1 MFARYSNIKAGKFQA
16 TEAEKMSDTYSEEE
30 FENLNDVA
38 KVLGTI
44 GISIQEGN
52 DFRGIQEVFDE
63 LIAKWEDLNETQK
76 NAIATALAGTRQRE
90 ALYTALENSTRI
102 TDLMTISMNS
112 LGTAEEKMAA
122 YSDSVEASQKR
133 VTAAFE
139 EWVLKMN
146 GSPVLK
152 WFNDQLAFT
161 IENIDALAI
170 SLGAIFTVSQWKQLV
185 SLGASGLEKLGE
197 KFMNLGSMNFFSQG
211 GEKVNIAQGLKNYA
225 EELNL
230 KFATNSIDELNK
242 KFISLGKGMDDT
254 TLSIVKQGQAA
265 LMQASAGK
273 KLLQMD
279 EGKAWL
285 AGKTYTQ
292 DEANLILDKLE
303 YQVKEQNH
311 QATQEEIALR
321 KLLTTELDKET
332 KQRLAKN
339 AQAPSATS
347 KIVSGIGSLVGAGLG
362 LSAGQ
367 FWGNKIGGDAG
378 SVYGGMLGTIGGG
391 VVGSKA
397 ISSIGKIAGA
407 AKAAGGLGALTKS
420 VIAGG
425 AGIGG
430 PIAWAVGGAV
440 LAGTAVWSW
449 VKSAQEKAK
458 QEAIKAATEAAAE
471 IEEQYKSAISSTSDV
486 QRYDELAKGVDTLG
500 RNVSLTD
507 EEYQEFLDTSNSLAD
522 VFPELVVRT
531 DEFGNKLLGTNDK
544 VGTITDSIKTLTLE
558 MQKSYNSSLLNTDLF
573 EDELSKAQDAQEEY
587 NKTLEKQGRYS
598 TSISKDTLYN
608 YRKSRGEP
616 TYLEKGNPEY
626 YFEVGKA
633 ASANGSL
640 LDTIL
645 QFESSDLEKEVA
657 KKLFKEGI
665 AYESIG
671 NNVLAYSKDQEEEVS
686 KIVNTII
693 SDGQEA
699 SEGIVT
705 SAKNALDEVKNSL
718 NSLVSSQLQASLGEE
733 NWNALTEEQQEGITA
748 IAENISLFDKNGE
761 RKSLETYRQE
771 LRDLANNL
779 QEILLENPLLFDV
792 VYAEDSSMTISE
804 MEKARQD
811 LFAALVSLF
820 PENAS
825 VEDMNKI
832 LIPFGFEFDENTEIP
847 SIEEWLAGE
856 EGKEVAESSAEEQ
869 TKAYSEYLRK
879 LVSDQ
884 KDFRKLLGDK
894 GINIDVGSISV
905 ENAKYAYE
913 NFSEEVIKSIDS
925 IEDFQK
931 ALLNYKFTDDDLSYL
946 ISEYERLNALSRD
959 STQETQ
965 FRQVTE
971 YVKNY
976 AQALGIVSDNID
988 EIIEKTKLVSDM
1000 SIIGTTSKSIDEIE
1014 EQFTDYKEIYDYFTG
1029 ENFDGKNISS
1039 EIYQKLMNNEKLASF
1054 AISKDTNGL
1063 ISYLEQLLVSEDTY
1077 LKSSIEGQ
1085 IASSNELTNTL
1096 LKNNQEYVRSIK
1108 EAYDFDY
1115 DAFVNL
1121 NDAKEVILKAQSGD
1135 LAGAWQT
1142 SVEKIQASF
1151 NNGIITL
1158 DEYNEKLEALKNSFF
1173 ELTGLKNI
1181 ATLEEWKKGN
1191 KNTIAN
1197 MSDEDILTSY
1207 SNYVNQVF
1215 SQISDTVVSE
1225 AMTKASQA
1233 LIGITNLLD
1242 ESGYGLTSQDQQGQI
1257 DTLEKAVEE
1266 YDKLYSLYGKLKD
1279 EDQPKEFKDA
1289 KKAVETYAKA
1299 IANLEGN
1306 FDDILPKIREYI
1318 DIMGNDETS
1327 LSDVQNTYQD
1337 FQDIL
1342 DYLNSS
1348 DFDGE
1353 TLSVDIAEKILNYDS
1368 LKNFVA
1374 SGDFSGLQS
1383 ALTSMLDGADDVLS
1397 EKFNDMLFMDQQLSD
1412 EILENNSTLV
1422 GNLATQYGID
1432 LNAFSS
1438 LTIAKE
1444 TIAFALNGD
1453 MISAWATMNSQLQS
1467 LYDSDQ
1473 ITFEEY
1479 MSKKTANLAAFKS
1492 MFGVETYDE
1501 YAAAHPYI
1509 SPDKMQASY
1518 EAHVKWTQT
1527 EGTREALIA
1536 AQNTIKEL
1544 QGTTISSGISSN
1556 SGGGSSSTM
1565 EDILNARKALINK
1578 EYEAMLVYDE
1588 TTGKATHTKYFEKMK
1603 EVLNDQLE
1611 YYNSLLK
1618 TAQTESERLDTLQKI
1633 QNVQVELANLNDEE
1647 LQDELNL
1654 AQTKEASL
1662 SAQIDIQNQLIE
1674 AADTEEERIQRQ
1686 KELND
1691 LIKQEYELRVS
1702 INDFQ
1707 MSLLERQAN
1716 RVNPDSPL
1724 YEDLINEQIKESQNN
1739 TDLALEQID
1748 RVREKLV
1755 KQYMSEKNPDGS
1767 FKYNIDEV
1775 RELVENSEEMQAL
1788 YQTYLDNIDK
1798 ATELVLEYASA
1809 RLDRIDARINELEQT
1824 KPKEWTSIEQI
1835 IEYSDKNLDL
1845 LRGKIPILQEA
1856 LSHSAEM
1863 TNEQIQSYVD
1873 QLNDVYAAIKEAE
1886 IQKQQDIID
1895 YHDNVYDALT
1905 WQIQEYI
1912 DQIEK
1917 QKQIVEDYYDDEIDK
1932 INKVNDAKER
1942 TIELEKLQDELL
1954 NNRKNKARVWRE
1966 GIGWT
1971 YEEDRNKVKEAQQN
1985 LDDFM
1990 TQDKVNDLNN
2000 AKEQELADLDE
2011 RIENWN
2017 KYLEAIQDAHDAY
2030 EDSTKEHLLF
2040 ELLHVQTQEELYEK
2054 LHDDMQ
2060 NYIFTYDQNLDAYK
2074 NSLGEYGDLNTEYTG
2089 IFNDFLDSYK
2099 EALRKFDELTQSFN
2113 DVVNSDDFLNG
2124 DRNTNDLPEID
2135 NGIYDD
2141 ALSEREAREK
2151 LAEYSKL
2158 YFEARNRGDWQGM
2171 KHWNDTAND
2180 LRREMGWYDEIFV
2193 ASDAIEAFKNGRT
2206 LQAVNGK
2213 APEGARPGDRIVTE
2227 GGTYLIIGKKADGT
2241 WESVKLD
2248 TTSSSS
2254 GGSRNPLDPIETSYK
2269 GYANGL
2275 EEGPVTTTGLAM
2287 LHGTPLRPEYVL
2299 NHDQAWN
2306 LLHNFSTLKIP
2317 EFNKTNTTN
2326 QTNYNISGDII
2337 LNDVKDPQDFWK
2349 KLMQATSNR
2358 FNVTK
2363 RGR

>member
-38 KVLGTI
+38 KVLGAV

-52 DFRGIQEVFDE
+52 DFKGIQEVFDE
-63 LIAKWEDLNETQK
+63 IIAKWEDLNEVQR
-76 NAIATALAGTRQRE
+76 NGIATALAGTRQRE

-152 WFNDQLAFT
+152 WFNDQLAFA
-161 IENIDALAI
+161 IENADALAI
-170 SLGAIFTVSQWKQLV
+170 SLGAIFAASQWKQLV
-185 SLGASGLEKLGE
+185 SLGGSGLEKLGE
-197 KFMNLGSMNFFSQG
+197 KFMNLGLMNFFSQG

-265 LMQASAGK
+265 LMSSNSMNSLKNSAS
-273 KLLQMD
+273 LLYWV
-279 EGKAWL
+279 E
-285 AGKTYTQ
+285 Q
-292 DEANLILDKLE
+292 DSISQEL
-303 YQVKEQNH
+303 QN
-311 QATQEEIALR
+311 QIIEELGIKGTQEEIAVR
-321 KLLTTELDKET
+321 KLLTQQLDKET
-332 KQRLAKN
+332 KQRIAN
-339 AQAPSATS
+339 NINSPSATS
-347 KIVSGIGSLVGAGLG
+347 KIASGIGSLVGAGLG

-367 FWGNKIGGDAG
+367 FFGNKIGGDTG

-391 VVGSKA
+391 IVGSKA

-407 AKAAGGLGALTKS
+407 AKAAGGLGALTRS

-430 PIAWAVGGAV
+430 PIAWAVGGAA
-440 LAGTAVWSW
+440 LAGAAVWSW

-507 EEYQEFLDTSNSLAD
+507 DEYQEFLDTSNALAK
-522 VFPELVVRT
+522 VFPDLVVRT

-573 EDELSKAQDAQEEY
+573 GDELSKAQDAQEEY
-587 NKTLEKQGRYS
+587 NKTLEKQGKYN
-598 TSISKDTLYN
+598 TLISKDTLYN
-608 YRKSRGEP
+608 YRKSRGEA
-616 TYLEKGNPEY
+616 TYLEKGNPED

-671 NNVLAYSKDQEEEVS
+671 NNVLAYSKDQEEKVS
-686 KIVNTII
+686 EIVNTIV

-811 LFAALVSLF
+811 LLAALVSLF

-825 VEDMNKI
+825 LEDMNKI
-832 LIPFGFEFDENTEIP
+832 LIPFGFEFDEGANILSQED
-847 SIEEWLAGE
+847 WLAGE
-856 EGKEVAESSAEEQ
+856 DGKEFAKSSAEEQ
-869 TKAYSEYLRK
+869 ARAYSEYLRK

-894 GINIDVGSISV
+894 GINFDIGSISV

-913 NFSEEVIKSIDS
+913 NFSEEVIKSIDF

-931 ALLNYKFTDDDLSYL
+931 ALLDYKFTDDDLSYL
-946 ISEYERLNALSRD
+946 ISEYERLNTLSRD

-965 FRQVTE
+965 FRQVSE
-971 YVKNY
+971 YVRAY
-976 AQALGIVSDNID
+976 AQALGIASDNLD
-988 EIIEKTKLVSDM
+988 EIIKKAKLMPDM
-1000 SIIGTTSKSIDEIE
+1000 SIIGTSNKTVDEVQQ
-1014 EQFTDYKEIYDYFTG
+1014 QFETYQEIYDY
-1029 ENFDGKNISS
+1029 
-1039 EIYQKLMNNEKLASF
+1039 LMNDYTEGQGLDANIYEKMMNDEQLAKF
-1054 AISKDTNGL
+1054 VVGKDMTGAV
-1063 ISYLEQLLVSEDTY
+1063 SYLEQVLQTEDIQ
-1077 LKSSIEGQ
+1077 LKSTFEGK
-1085 IASSNELTNTL
+1085 IAASNELTKTL
-1096 LKNNQEYVRSIK
+1096 IANNQKYVDNLK
-1108 EAYDFDY
+1108 ETYKWDLEAFGNVNDSK
-1115 DAFVNL
+1115 DA
-1121 NDAKEVILKAQSGD
+1121 ALKIQSGD
-1135 LAGAWQT
+1135 FAGAWT
-1142 SVEKIQASF
+1142 ASVDKIKASF
-1151 NNGIITL
+1151 DNGIISV
-1158 DEYNEKLEALKNSFF
+1158 DEYNQKLQELRMIFFSLLGIDPGGILSFETWKIDNDKLATDNTEETLNEYSQYVSNFFKNVSNETANQAMATMGPVLAAITTLLDNSGMTLAEEKGPENLKEALEQYD
-1173 ELTGLKNI
+1173 ELYK
-1181 ATLEEWKKGN
+1181 
-1191 KNTIAN
+1191 
-1197 MSDEDILTSY
+1197 
-1207 SNYVNQVF
+1207 
-1215 SQISDTVVSE
+1215 
-1225 AMTKASQA
+1225 
-1233 LIGITNLLD
+1233 
-1242 ESGYGLTSQDQQGQI
+1242 
-1257 DTLEKAVEE
+1257 
-1266 YDKLYSLYGKLKD
+1266 LYGKLDKTK
-1279 EDQPKEFKDA
+1279 QPEKF
-1289 KKAVETYAKA
+1289 KKAERAVINYTNA
-1299 IANLEGN
+1299 ITGLNDEIENA
-1306 FDDILPKIREYI
+1306 LPKARELADTLGNPDATVI
-1318 DIMGNDETS
+1318 DVENKYKD
-1327 LSDVQNTYQD
+1327 YQE
-1337 FQDIL
+1337 IL
-1342 DYLNSS
+1342 DYFNSGEFNGKLNTEMA
-1348 DFDGE
+1348 DK
-1353 TLSVDIAEKILNYDS
+1353 IASYDQ
-1368 LKNFVA
+1368 LLPFA
-1374 SGDFSGLQS
+1374 ALGDFEGLKTYLSEALKGASEEATKVFKNTIDQS
-1383 ALTSMLDGADDVLS
+1383 ASASKIVMDNNANVLKELK
-1397 EKFNDMLFMDQQLSD
+1397 EKYGFDAQAY
-1412 EILENNSTLV
+1412 STLAEAKIAANNRLSYTMINQWLTINS
-1422 GNLATQYGID
+1422 NLAKAYANDKITFDKYIAGKAESLGA
-1432 LNAFSS
+1432 LNA
-1438 LTIAKE
+1438 
-1444 TIAFALNGD
+1444 ALGSN
-1453 MISAWATMNSQLQS
+1453 ILP
-1467 LYDSDQ
+1467 
-1473 ITFEEY
+1473 
-1479 MSKKTANLAAFKS
+1479 
-1492 MFGVETYDE
+1492 YDE
-1501 YAAAHPYI
+1501 WVHQIPGSGALSKEQLLNAY
-1509 SPDKMQASY
+1509 DKY
-1518 EAHVKWTQT
+1518 
-1527 EGTREALIA
+1527 
-1536 AQNTIKEL
+1536 QNSVVDYYIKENAEHMFDNL
-1544 QGTTISSGISSN
+1544 DYGSPIEIGGSSSGGS
-1556 SGGGSSSTM
+1556 GGSSSTM

-1588 TTGKATHTKYFEKMK
+1588 ATGKATHTKYFEKMK

-1739 TDLALEQID
+1739 VDLALEQID

-1917 QKQIVEDYYDDEIDK
+1917 QKQVVEDYYDDEIDK

-1954 NNRKNKARVWRE
+1954 NNRKNKVRVWRE
-1966 GIGWT
+1966 GIGFV

-2000 AKEQELADLDE
+2000 AKDQELADLDE

-2089 IFNDFLDSYK
+2089 IFDDFLDGYK

-2124 DRNTNDLPEID
+2124 DRNPGTLPGGGED
-2135 NGIYDD
+2135 IYED
-2141 ALSEREAREK
+2141 AMSEREAREK

-2158 YFEARNRGDWQGM
+2158 FFEARNRGDWQGM

-2227 GGTYLIIGKKADGT
+2227 GGTYLIIGQKADGT

-2248 TTSSSS
+2248 TTSTSTGS
-2254 GGSRNPLDPIETSYK
+2254 GSRNPLDPIETSYK

-2306 LLHNFSTLKIP
+2306 LLHNFSTLKVP

-2326 QTNYNISGDII
+2326 QTNNNFSGDII

>member
-52 DFRGIQEVFDE
+52 DFKEFQEVFDE
-63 LIAKWEDLNETQK
+63 IIAKWEDLNEVQR
-76 NAIATALAGTRQRE
+76 NGIATALAGTRQRE

-122 YSDSVEASQKR
+122 YSDSVEASQKG

-170 SLGAIFTVSQWKQLV
+170 SLGAIFAASQWKQLV
-185 SLGASGLEKLGE
+185 SLGGSGLEKLGE

-265 LMQASAGK
+265 LMSSNSMNSLKNSAS
-273 KLLQMD
+273 LLYWV
-279 EGKAWL
+279 E
-285 AGKTYTQ
+285 Q
-292 DEANLILDKLE
+292 DSISQEL
-303 YQVKEQNH
+303 QN
-311 QATQEEIALR
+311 QIIEELGIKGTQEEIAVR
-321 KLLTTELDKET
+321 KLLTQQLDKET
-332 KQRLAKN
+332 KQRIAN
-339 AQAPSATS
+339 NINSPSAVS
-347 KIVSGIGSLVGAGLG
+347 KIASGIGSLIGAGLG

-367 FWGNKIGGDAG
+367 FFGNKIGGDTG

-397 ISSIGKIAGA
+397 VASIGAI
-407 AKAAGGLGALTKS
+407 KAAGGLSALASTGGISALIGPVGWLVAGAALIGTTIFSWIKS
-420 VIAGG
+420 N
-425 AGIGG
+425 
-430 PIAWAVGGAV
+430 
-440 LAGTAVWSW
+440 
-449 VKSAQEKAK
+449 QEKIK
-458 QEAIKAATEAAAE
+458 QEAIKEATETAAE
-471 IEEQYKSAISSTSDV
+471 IEEQYKSALTSTSDV

-507 EEYQEFLDTSNSLAD
+507 DEYQEFLDTSNALAE
-522 VFPELVVRT
+522 VFPDLVVRT

-544 VGTITDSIKTLTLE
+544 VGTITDSVNELTLAMQRSYNASLINKDLMGSTLE
-558 MQKSYNSSLLNTDLF
+558 EAQKSMEDSEKKIQEYKNNIQKALSVDLSSQDIKATNVYDLMGDQFENLSNSLYQEGQIAINIGDENLVDSLRNKLLD
-573 EDELSKAQDAQEEY
+573 QGIIEY
-587 NKTLEKQGRYS
+587 NNRLGEFTDYLYVSVDDAEKALEIVKDFFSTELDVNKQEQLIAEEQRKINSQKKVMEPYYS
-598 TSISKDTLYN
+598 ALAQQ
-608 YRKSRGEP
+608 
-616 TYLEKGNPEY
+616 
-626 YFEVGKA
+626 EVGEDVWN
-633 ASANGSL
+633 S
-640 LDTIL
+640 
-645 QFESSDLEKEVA
+645 
-657 KKLFKEGI
+657 
-665 AYESIG
+665 
-671 NNVLAYSKDQEEEVS
+671 YS
-686 KIVNTII
+686 
-693 SDGQEA
+693 
-699 SEGIVT
+699 
-705 SAKNALDEVKNSL
+705 
-718 NSLVSSQLQASLGEE
+718 
-733 NWNALTEEQQEGITA
+733 EEQQQALSSIISTIDLFNENGTKKSIDEYQNDIREMVFSVQQI
-748 IAENISLFDKNGE
+748 IAENPLVFDIIYSNNDSKTLKEVKDARDDLLLTLLSMLPNGA
-761 RKSLETYRQE
+761 SI
-771 LRDLANNL
+771 D
-779 QEILLENPLLFDV
+779 EING
-792 VYAEDSSMTISE
+792 
-804 MEKARQD
+804 
-811 LFAALVSLF
+811 
-820 PENAS
+820 
-825 VEDMNKI
+825 I
-832 LIPFGFEFDENTEIP
+832 LIPFGFEYQEDGNIIDTQDYDRLLQERGLSENVVKQLDNVD
-847 SIEEWLAGE
+847 IEAL
-856 EGKEVAESSAEEQ
+856 
-869 TKAYSEYLRK
+869 
-879 LVSDQ
+879 
-884 KDFRKLLGDK
+884 
-894 GINIDVGSISV
+894 
-905 ENAKYAYE
+905 KYAYE
-913 NFSEEVIKSIDS
+913 EIDTEVLKTIKDIDELYDIINSDKVNQDNLDFFVSEIERLQNLGVDLFPDEKKDLTSNERYMKSLVKQVEKYRDALKASDENFEDLLDKAKQMSGTSLIGTNNLSVEDIQGQYQDYQDFINYFSGEEFNGETIDAE
-925 IEDFQK
+925 IYGK
-931 ALLNYKFTDDDLSYL
+931 LM
-946 ISEYERLNALSRD
+946 EYEDLLPYIMEKNVEGLLEELNSFIETGNQRVKD
-959 STQETQ
+959 S
-965 FRQVTE
+965 
-971 YVKNY
+971 
-976 AQALGIVSDNID
+976 
-988 EIIEKTKLVSDM
+988 
-1000 SIIGTTSKSIDEIE
+1000 
-1014 EQFTDYKEIYDYFTG
+1014 
-1029 ENFDGKNISS
+1029 FD
-1039 EIYQKLMNNEKLASF
+1039 
-1054 AISKDTNGL
+1054 
-1063 ISYLEQLLVSEDTY
+1063 
-1077 LKSSIEGQ
+1077 GQ
-1085 IASSNELTNTL
+1085 IAES
-1096 LKNNQEYVRSIK
+1096 
-1108 EAYDFDY
+1108 
-1115 DAFVNL
+1115 
-1121 NDAKEVILKAQSGD
+1121 
-1135 LAGAWQT
+1135 
-1142 SVEKIQASF
+1142 
-1151 NNGIITL
+1151 
-1158 DEYNEKLEALKNSFF
+1158 EKL
-1173 ELTGLKNI
+1173 T
-1181 ATLEEWKKGN
+1181 
-1191 KNTIAN
+1191 
-1197 MSDEDILTSY
+1197 
-1207 SNYVNQVF
+1207 
-1215 SQISDTVVSE
+1215 
-1225 AMTKASQA
+1225 
-1233 LIGITNLLD
+1233 
-1242 ESGYGLTSQDQQGQI
+1242 
-1257 DTLEKAVEE
+1257 
-1266 YDKLYSLYGKLKD
+1266 
-1279 EDQPKEFKDA
+1279 
-1289 KKAVETYAKA
+1289 A
-1299 IANLEGN
+1299 I
-1306 FDDILPKIREYI
+1306 F
-1318 DIMGNDETS
+1318 
-1327 LSDVQNTYQD
+1327 
-1337 FQDIL
+1337 
-1342 DYLNSS
+1342 
-1348 DFDGE
+1348 
-1353 TLSVDIAEKILNYDS
+1353 
-1368 LKNFVA
+1368 
-1374 SGDFSGLQS
+1374 
-1383 ALTSMLDGADDVLS
+1383 
-1397 EKFNDMLFMDQQLSD
+1397 
-1412 EILENNSTLV
+1412 LENNAEWV
-1422 GNLATQYGID
+1422 NDFQEKYGID
-1432 LNAFSS
+1432 LTNFTTLNQSKDVINS
-1438 LTIAKE
+1438 LGVGNIASAWEIWKNNMISIYGEDYTNFAGYQAKKSAMLGTIAGMYGRMTQEEWEAKGTE
-1444 TIAFALNGD
+1444 TGKLHG
-1453 MISAWATMNSQLQS
+1453 WSQEQKDAA
-1467 LYDSDQ
+1467 YEAYVTQDP
-1473 ITFEEY
+1473 TF
-1479 MSKKTANLAAFKS
+1479 
-1492 MFGVETYDE
+1492 DE
-1501 YAAAHPYI
+1501 KVTAAAN
-1509 SPDKMQASY
+1509 S
-1518 EAHVKWTQT
+1518 
-1527 EGTREALIA
+1527 L
-1536 AQNTIKEL
+1536 KEL
-1544 QGTTISSGISSN
+1544 EEINKKLEEQGYLSSNVGGAASSGG
-1556 SGGGSSSTM
+1556 GGGSSETL

-1588 TTGKATHTKYFEKMK
+1588 ATGKATHTKYFEKM
-1603 EVLNDQLE
+1603 ENVLNAQLE

-1618 TAQTESERLDTLQKI
+1618 TSQTESERLDTLQKI
-1633 QNVQVELANLNDEE
+1633 QEIEVELANLNDEE

-1662 SAQIDIQNQLIE
+1662 SAQIDIQNKLIE

-1724 YEDLINEQIKESQNN
+1724 YKDLINEQIKESQNN
-1739 TDLALEQID
+1739 VDLALEQID

-1917 QKQIVEDYYDDEIDK
+1917 QKQVVEDYYDDEIDK

-1942 TIELEKLQDELL
+1942 TIELEKLQDEIL
-1954 NNRKNKARVWRE
+1954 NNRKNKVRVWRE
-1966 GIGWT
+1966 GIGFV

-2000 AKEQELADLDE
+2000 AKDQELADLDE

-2089 IFNDFLDSYK
+2089 IFDDFLDGYK

-2124 DRNTNDLPEID
+2124 DRNPGTLPGGGED
-2135 NGIYDD
+2135 IYED
-2141 ALSEREAREK
+2141 AMSEREAREK

-2158 YFEARNRGDWQGM
+2158 FFEARNRGDWQGM

-2227 GGTYLIIGKKADGT
+2227 GGTYLIIGQKADGT

-2248 TTSSSS
+2248 TTSTSTGS
-2254 GGSRNPLDPIETSYK
+2254 GSRNPLDPIETSYK

-2326 QTNYNISGDII
+2326 QTNNNFSGDII

>member
-1 MFARYSNIKAGKFQA
+1 
-16 TEAEKMSDTYSEEE
+16 
-30 FENLNDVA
+30 
-38 KVLGTI
+38 
-44 GISIQEGN
+44 
-52 DFRGIQEVFDE
+52 
-63 LIAKWEDLNETQK
+63 
-76 NAIATALAGTRQRE
+76 
-90 ALYTALENSTRI
+90 
-102 TDLMTISMNS
+102 
-112 LGTAEEKMAA
+112 MAA

-152 WFNDQLAFT
+152 WFNDQLAFA

-170 SLGAIFTVSQWKQLV
+170 SLGAVFALSQKNKIG
-185 SLGASGLEKLGE
+185 SLGLEVLEKLNE
-197 KFMNLGSMNFFSQG
+197 KIFDLGSLNFFSDKPKESG
-211 GEKVNIAQGLKNYA
+211 IKERFDNYVQEYGIDKA
-225 EELNL
+225 SKAIDKFNEELKLSGNALSDNTL
-230 KFATNSIDELNK
+230 KI
-242 KFISLGKGMDDT
+242 I
-254 TLSIVKQGQAA
+254 KQGQAILIQTNATEKLAENTNWLDWLQGKELDNAEQNNILQA
-265 LMQASAGK
+265 LGIKIAEEGQQKSLEELAMRELLSETLDEEIRQRIQNNAQLAQQARANIAG
-273 KLLQMD
+273 
-279 EGKAWL
+279 GIGATVGGISGGL
-285 AGKTYTQ
+285 AGGY
-292 DEANLILDKLE
+292 
-303 YQVKEQNH
+303 
-311 QATQEEIALR
+311 
-321 KLLTTELDKET
+321 
-332 KQRLAKN
+332 
-339 AQAPSATS
+339 
-347 KIVSGIGSLVGAGLG
+347 
-362 LSAGQ
+362 
-367 FWGNKIGGDAG
+367 WGNKIGG
-378 SVYGGMLGTIGGG
+378 STIGTIGG
-391 VVGSKA
+391 VAGSFL
-397 ISSIGKIAGA
+397 GGA
-407 AKAAGGLGALTKS
+407 AAKWGATAL
-420 VIAGG
+420 AGG
-425 AGIGG
+425 ALSGAALIG
-430 PIAWAVGGAV
+430 PIAAIAIPILAALGA
-440 LAGTAVWSW
+440 GIFTWI
-449 VKSAQEKAK
+449 EETK
-458 QEAIKAATEAAAE
+458 QKAIKEATEAAAE
-471 IEEQYKSAISSTSDV
+471 IENQYKSAISSTSDV

-507 EEYQEFLDTSNSLAD
+507 DEYKKFLDTSNSLAE

-531 DEFGNKLLGTNDK
+531 DEFGNRLLGTNDK

-587 NKTLEKQGRYS
+587 DKVVKEQEKFYS
-598 TSISKDTLYN
+598 SVSSPISLYN
-608 YRKSRGEP
+608 YRKNQGQTEFNGMEP
-616 TYLEKGNPEY
+616 NNYQEIMDSMAINRVLSFGTKDLRDEIWKELSLAGIQTESLGDTDLGYL
-626 YFEVGKA
+626 
-633 ASANGSL
+633 
-640 LDTIL
+640 
-645 QFESSDLEKEVA
+645 
-657 KKLFKEGI
+657 
-665 AYESIG
+665 
-671 NNVLAYSKDQEEEVS
+671 KDQEKEILE
-686 KIVNTII
+686 II
-693 SDGQEA
+693 DTVVKDGEEA

-748 IAENISLFDKNGE
+748 IAENISLFDENGKRKN
-761 RKSLETYRQE
+761 LETYRQE

-811 LFAALVSLF
+811 LFAALVSIF

-832 LIPFGFEFDENTEIP
+832 LIPFGFEFNGDVDVLNKEN
-847 SIEEWLAGE
+847 WLSDI
-856 EGKEVAESSAEEQ
+856 GKDFANKTVEEQ
-869 TKAYSEYLRK
+869 NKAYAEYLEDLVYDAQDYRK
-879 LVSDQ
+879 RLSE
-884 KDFRKLLGDK
+884 K
-894 GINIDVGSISV
+894 GINIDVGSLRV

-913 NFSEEVIKSIDS
+913 NFSETVIESINTV
-925 IEDFQK
+925 EDFQK
-931 ALLNYKFTDDDLSYL
+931 ALLDYKFTDDDLSYL

-965 FRQVTE
+965 FRQVSE
-971 YVKNY
+971 YVRAY
-976 AQALGIVSDNID
+976 AQALGIASDNLD
-988 EIIEKTKLVSDM
+988 EIIEKAKLVPDM
-1000 SIIGTTSKSIDEIE
+1000 SIIGTTSKSMDEIE

-1039 EIYQKLMNNEKLASF
+1039 EIYQKLMNNEKLANF

-1151 NNGIITL
+1151 DNGIITL
-1158 DEYNEKLEALKNSFF
+1158 DEYNQKLEALKNSFF

-1215 SQISDTVVSE
+1215 SQISDTVISE

-1318 DIMGNDETS
+1318 DIMGDDEKS

-1374 SGDFSGLQS
+1374 SGDFSGLQD

-1397 EKFNDMLFMDQQLSD
+1397 EKFNNMLFMDQQLSE

-1422 GNLATQYGID
+1422 GDLATQYGID
-1432 LNAFSS
+1432 LNVFSS

-1444 TIAFALNGD
+1444 TIALALNGN
-1453 MISAWATMNSQLQS
+1453 MISAWTTMNSQLQS

-1501 YAAAHPYI
+1501 YAAAHSYI

-1518 EAHVKWTQT
+1518 EAYVKWTQT

-1536 AQNTIKEL
+1536 AQNTIKEM

-1556 SGGGSSSTM
+1556 SGGGGSSSTM

-1588 TTGKATHTKYFEKMK
+1588 ATGKATHTKYFEKMK

-1633 QNVQVELANLNDEE
+1633 QEVQVELANLNDEE

-1739 TDLALEQID
+1739 VDLALEQID

-1775 RELVENSEEMQAL
+1775 RELVENSEEMQVL

-1917 QKQIVEDYYDDEIDK
+1917 QKQVVEDYYDDEIDK

-1954 NNRKNKARVWRE
+1954 NNRKNKVRVWRE
-1966 GIGWT
+1966 GIGFV

-2074 NSLGEYGDLNTEYTG
+2074 NSLGEYGSLNTEYTG
-2089 IFNDFLDSYK
+2089 IFDDFLDGYK

-2124 DRNTNDLPEID
+2124 DRDPGKLPE
-2135 NGIYDD
+2135 GGDD
-2141 ALSEREAREK
+2141 VYEDAMSEREAREK
-2151 LAEYSKL
+2151 IAEYSKL

-2171 KHWNDTAND
+2171 QHWNDAAND
-2180 LRREMGWYDEIFV
+2180 LRREMGWDDEI
-2193 ASDAIEAFKNGRT
+2193 AEATNDINLFKNGRT
-2206 LQAVNGK
+2206 LHSVNGK
-2213 APEGARPGDRIVTE
+2213 APADARIGDRIVTN
-2227 GGTYLIIGKKADGT
+2227 GGTFLIIGKKSDGT
-2241 WESVKLD
+2241 WESVKLESNYS
-2248 TTSSSS
+2248 SSSS
-2254 GGSRNPLDPIETSYK
+2254 GNRIPDDPLK
-2269 GYANGL
+2269 GYAKGI

-2326 QTNYNISGDII
+2326 QTNYNISGDIV

>member
-265 LMQASAGK
+265 LMSSNSMNSLKNSAS
-273 KLLQMD
+273 LLYWV
-279 EGKAWL
+279 E
-285 AGKTYTQ
+285 Q
-292 DEANLILDKLE
+292 DSISQEL
-303 YQVKEQNH
+303 QN
-311 QATQEEIALR
+311 QIIEELGIKGTQEEIAVR
-321 KLLTTELDKET
+321 KLLTQQLDKET
-332 KQRLAKN
+332 KQRIAN
-339 AQAPSATS
+339 NINSPSATS
-347 KIVSGIGSLVGAGLG
+347 KIASGIGSLVGAGLG
-362 LSAGQ
+362 LSVGQ

-391 VVGSKA
+391 IIGSKA
-397 ISSIGKIAGA
+397 
-407 AKAAGGLGALTKS
+407 LGALT
-420 VIAGG
+420 G
-425 AGIGG
+425 GG
-430 PIAWAVGGAV
+430 PWGWIAAGVA
-440 LAGTAVWSW
+440 LAGTAVFSW
-449 VKSAQEKAK
+449 IKSNQEKIK
-458 QEAIKAATEAAAE
+458 QEAIKEATETAAE
-471 IEEQYKSAISSTSDV
+471 IEEQYKSAMSSTSNV

-507 EEYQEFLDTSNSLAD
+507 DEYQEFLDTSNALAE
-522 VFPELVVRT
+522 VFPDLVVRT

-544 VGTITDSIKTLTLE
+544 VGTITDSVNELTLAMQRSYNASLINKDLMGSTLE
-558 MQKSYNSSLLNTDLF
+558 EAQKSIEDSEKKIQEYKNNIQKALSVDLSSQDIKATNVYDLMGDQFENLSNSLYQEGQIAINIGDENLVDSLRNKLLDQGIMEYDNRLGEFTDYLYVSVDDAEKASEIVKDF
-573 EDELSKAQDAQEEY
+573 FSTELDVNKQEQLIAEEQRKINSQKKTMEPYYSALAQQ
-587 NKTLEKQGRYS
+587 
-598 TSISKDTLYN
+598 
-608 YRKSRGEP
+608 
-616 TYLEKGNPEY
+616 
-626 YFEVGKA
+626 EVGEDVWN
-633 ASANGSL
+633 S
-640 LDTIL
+640 
-645 QFESSDLEKEVA
+645 
-657 KKLFKEGI
+657 
-665 AYESIG
+665 
-671 NNVLAYSKDQEEEVS
+671 YS
-686 KIVNTII
+686 
-693 SDGQEA
+693 
-699 SEGIVT
+699 
-705 SAKNALDEVKNSL
+705 
-718 NSLVSSQLQASLGEE
+718 
-733 NWNALTEEQQEGITA
+733 EEQQQALSSIISTIDLFNENGTKKSIDEYQNDIREMVFSVQQI
-748 IAENISLFDKNGE
+748 IAENPLVFDIIYSDNDSKTLKEVKDARDKLLLTLLSMLPNGA
-761 RKSLETYRQE
+761 SI
-771 LRDLANNL
+771 D
-779 QEILLENPLLFDV
+779 EING
-792 VYAEDSSMTISE
+792 
-804 MEKARQD
+804 
-811 LFAALVSLF
+811 
-820 PENAS
+820 
-825 VEDMNKI
+825 I
-832 LIPFGFEFDENTEIP
+832 LIPFGFEYQED
-847 SIEEWLAGE
+847 
-856 EGKEVAESSAEEQ
+856 
-869 TKAYSEYLRK
+869 
-879 LVSDQ
+879 
-884 KDFRKLLGDK
+884 
-894 GINIDVGSISV
+894 GSIIDTQDYDRLLQERGLSENVVKQLGNVDV
-905 ENAKYAYE
+905 ETLKYAYE
-913 NFSEEVIKSIDS
+913 EIDTEVLKTIKDIDEFYDIVNSNKVNQDNLDFFVSEIERLQNLGVDLFPDEKKDLTSNEKYMKLLVKQVEKYRDVLKASDENFEDLLDKAKQMSGTSLIGTNNLSVEDIQGQYQDYQDFINYFSGEEFNGETIDAE
-925 IEDFQK
+925 IYGK
-931 ALLNYKFTDDDLSYL
+931 LM
-946 ISEYERLNALSRD
+946 EYEDLLPYIMEKNVEGLLEELNSFIETGNQRVKD
-959 STQETQ
+959 S
-965 FRQVTE
+965 
-971 YVKNY
+971 
-976 AQALGIVSDNID
+976 
-988 EIIEKTKLVSDM
+988 
-1000 SIIGTTSKSIDEIE
+1000 
-1014 EQFTDYKEIYDYFTG
+1014 
-1029 ENFDGKNISS
+1029 FD
-1039 EIYQKLMNNEKLASF
+1039 
-1054 AISKDTNGL
+1054 
-1063 ISYLEQLLVSEDTY
+1063 
-1077 LKSSIEGQ
+1077 GQ
-1085 IASSNELTNTL
+1085 IAESENLT
-1096 LKNNQEYVRSIK
+1096 
-1108 EAYDFDY
+1108 
-1115 DAFVNL
+1115 
-1121 NDAKEVILKAQSGD
+1121 
-1135 LAGAWQT
+1135 
-1142 SVEKIQASF
+1142 
-1151 NNGIITL
+1151 
-1158 DEYNEKLEALKNSFF
+1158 
-1173 ELTGLKNI
+1173 
-1181 ATLEEWKKGN
+1181 
-1191 KNTIAN
+1191 
-1197 MSDEDILTSY
+1197 
-1207 SNYVNQVF
+1207 
-1215 SQISDTVVSE
+1215 
-1225 AMTKASQA
+1225 
-1233 LIGITNLLD
+1233 
-1242 ESGYGLTSQDQQGQI
+1242 
-1257 DTLEKAVEE
+1257 
-1266 YDKLYSLYGKLKD
+1266 
-1279 EDQPKEFKDA
+1279 
-1289 KKAVETYAKA
+1289 A
-1299 IANLEGN
+1299 I
-1306 FDDILPKIREYI
+1306 F
-1318 DIMGNDETS
+1318 
-1327 LSDVQNTYQD
+1327 
-1337 FQDIL
+1337 
-1342 DYLNSS
+1342 
-1348 DFDGE
+1348 
-1353 TLSVDIAEKILNYDS
+1353 
-1368 LKNFVA
+1368 
-1374 SGDFSGLQS
+1374 
-1383 ALTSMLDGADDVLS
+1383 
-1397 EKFNDMLFMDQQLSD
+1397 
-1412 EILENNSTLV
+1412 LENNAEWV
-1422 GNLATQYGID
+1422 NDFQEKYGID
-1432 LNAFSS
+1432 LTNFTTLNQSKDVINS
-1438 LTIAKE
+1438 LGVGNIASAWEIWKNNMISIYGEDYTNFAGYQAKKSAMLGTIAGMYGRMTQEEWEAKGTE
-1444 TIAFALNGD
+1444 TGKLHG
-1453 MISAWATMNSQLQS
+1453 WSQEQKDAA
-1467 LYDSDQ
+1467 YEAYVTQDP
-1473 ITFEEY
+1473 TF
-1479 MSKKTANLAAFKS
+1479 
-1492 MFGVETYDE
+1492 DE
-1501 YAAAHPYI
+1501 KVTAAAN
-1509 SPDKMQASY
+1509 S
-1518 EAHVKWTQT
+1518 
-1527 EGTREALIA
+1527 L
-1536 AQNTIKEL
+1536 KEL
-1544 QGTTISSGISSN
+1544 EEINKKLEEQGYLSSNVGGAASSGG
-1556 SGGGSSSTM
+1556 GGGSSSTM

-1588 TTGKATHTKYFEKMK
+1588 ATGKATHTKYFEKM
-1603 EVLNDQLE
+1603 ENVLNAQLE

-1618 TAQTESERLDTLQKI
+1618 TSQTESERLDTLQKI
-1633 QNVQVELANLNDEE
+1633 QEIEVELANLNDEE

-1724 YEDLINEQIKESQNN
+1724 YEDLINEQIKESQDN
-1739 TDLALEQID
+1739 TNLALEQID
-1748 RVREKLV
+1748 RVRERLV

-1863 TNEQIQSYVD
+1863 TNEQIQNYVD

-1942 TIELEKLQDELL
+1942 TIELEKLQDEILRA
-1954 NNRKNKARVWRE
+1954 RKDKARVWRE
-1966 GIGWT
+1966 GIGFV
-1971 YEEDRNKVKEAQQN
+1971 YEEDRNKVKEAEQN

-2000 AKEQELADLDE
+2000 AKDQELADLDE

-2089 IFNDFLDSYK
+2089 IFDDFLDSYK

-2124 DRNTNDLPEID
+2124 DRNPGTLPGGGED
-2135 NGIYDD
+2135 IYED
-2141 ALSEREAREK
+2141 AMSEREAREK

-2227 GGTYLIIGKKADGT
+2227 GGTFLIIGQKADGT

-2248 TTSSSS
+2248 TTSTSTGS
-2254 GGSRNPLDPIETSYK
+2254 GSRNPLDPIETSYK

>member
-1 MFARYSNIKAGKFQA
+1 M
-16 TEAEKMSDTYSEEE
+16 
-30 FENLNDVA
+30 
-38 KVLGTI
+38 
-44 GISIQEGN
+44 
-52 DFRGIQEVFDE
+52 
-63 LIAKWEDLNETQK
+63 
-76 NAIATALAGTRQRE
+76 TRQRE

-152 WFNDQLAFT
+152 TFNNLLATT

-170 SLGAIFTVSQWKQLV
+170 GLGAIFATSQWKQLV
-185 SLGASGLEKLGE
+185 SLGGSGLEKLGE

-265 LMQASAGK
+265 LMQASIGK
-273 KLLQMD
+273 QLLQID
-279 EGKAWL
+279 EAKKWL
-285 AGKTYTQ
+285 AGSTLNQ
-292 DEANLILDKLE
+292 DEANLVLKKLG
-303 YQVKEQNH
+303 YAVDEQNH

-332 KQRLAKN
+332 KQRIAN
-339 AQAPSATS
+339 NINSPSATS
-347 KIVSGIGSLVGAGLG
+347 KIASGIGSLIGAGLG

-367 FWGNKIGGDAG
+367 FIGNQIGGDKG

-391 VVGSKA
+391 IIGSKA
-397 ISSIGKIAGA
+397 ISSIGTITGAIKGAGSLTA
-407 AKAAGGLGALTKS
+407 LVSGGGLAAL
-420 VIAGG
+420 
-425 AGIGG
+425 GG
-430 PIAWAVGGAV
+430 PATWIGLGVA
-440 LAGTAVWSW
+440 LIGTTIYSAI
-449 VKSAQEKAK
+449 KSNQEKIK
-458 QEAIKAATEAAAE
+458 QEAIKEATETAAE
-471 IEEQYKSAISSTSDV
+471 IEEQYKSAISSTSNV

-507 EEYQEFLDTSNSLAD
+507 DEYQEFLDTSNALAE

-531 DEFGNKLLGTNDK
+531 DEFGNRLLGTNDK
-544 VGTITDSIKTLTLE
+544 VGTITDSVNELTLAMQRSYNASLINKDLMGSTLE
-558 MQKSYNSSLLNTDLF
+558 EAQKSIEDSEKKIQEYKNNIQKALSVDLSSQDIKATNVYDLMGDQFENLSNSLYQEGQIAINIGDEILVDSLRNKLLD
-573 EDELSKAQDAQEEY
+573 QGIMEY
-587 NKTLEKQGRYS
+587 NNRLGEFTDYLYVSVDDAEKALEIVKDFFSTELKDFSSTELDVNKQENLIAEEQRKINSQKKVMEPYYS
-598 TSISKDTLYN
+598 ALAQQ
-608 YRKSRGEP
+608 
-616 TYLEKGNPEY
+616 
-626 YFEVGKA
+626 EVG
-633 ASANGSL
+633 
-640 LDTIL
+640 
-645 QFESSDLEKEVA
+645 EEVW
-657 KKLFKEGI
+657 
-665 AYESIG
+665 
-671 NNVLAYSKDQEEEVS
+671 NAYS
-686 KIVNTII
+686 
-693 SDGQEA
+693 
-699 SEGIVT
+699 
-705 SAKNALDEVKNSL
+705 
-718 NSLVSSQLQASLGEE
+718 
-733 NWNALTEEQQEGITA
+733 EEQQQALSSVIGTIDFFNKDGTEKSIEQYQNDIREMVFKVQQI
-748 IAENISLFDKNGE
+748 IAD
-761 RKSLETYRQE
+761 
-771 LRDLANNL
+771 
-779 QEILLENPLLFDV
+779 NPLIFDII
-792 VYAEDSSMTISE
+792 YSNNDSKTLNELKEARDDLLLTLLSM
-804 MEKARQD
+804 
-811 LFAALVSLF
+811 L
-820 PENAS
+820 PEGAS
-825 VEDMNKI
+825 IDDINGL
-832 LIPFGFEFDENTEIP
+832 LIPFGFEYQEN
-847 SIEEWLAGE
+847 
-856 EGKEVAESSAEEQ
+856 
-869 TKAYSEYLRK
+869 
-879 LVSDQ
+879 
-884 KDFRKLLGDK
+884 
-894 GINIDVGSISV
+894 GSIIDTQDYDRLLQERGLS
-905 ENAKYAYE
+905 ENVAKQLGNVDIETLKYAYE
-913 NFSEEVIKSIDS
+913 ELGSEV
-925 IEDFQK
+925 
-931 ALLNYKFTDDDLSYL
+931 
-946 ISEYERLNALSRD
+946 LNAIKNIDDFYDKVFDNKLAEDNLSLAISQYEKLNKIIKKND
-959 STQETQ
+959 SQTAQWEKA
-965 FRQVTE
+965 
-971 YVKNY
+971 KNKILSY
-976 AQALGIVSDNID
+976 AQALGVAGEEFDTILSKAKQMPETD
-988 EIIEKTKLVSDM
+988 LF
-1000 SIIGTTSKSIDEIE
+1000 GTTSLTPTEVNDKYKNYQSYLDYIKNDYNGTWDATQLATMTEENPELIAYLDDIEKLTSYLEDYVSNGEMEFNNSIQRMIVESEEGTQSFLAANEEWVQGVADSYNINLNDFSTLASAKYALDLALSGNIEGTWDAWVGAMSEKYDQDFANFSSKTAAKMAMLNAMASAEGSQTFDQWVEDRNFAPGTYTLDEMMQIYQNESGYKLNSPDTWTGNLENVFDEIE
-1014 EQFTDYKEIYDYFTG
+1014 EQI
-1029 ENFDGKNISS
+1029 
-1039 EIYQKLMNNEKLASF
+1039 
-1054 AISKDTNGL
+1054 
-1063 ISYLEQLLVSEDTY
+1063 
-1077 LKSSIEGQ
+1077 
-1085 IASSNELTNTL
+1085 NELN
-1096 LKNNQEYVRSIK
+1096 
-1108 EAYDFDY
+1108 
-1115 DAFVNL
+1115 
-1121 NDAKEVILKAQSGD
+1121 
-1135 LAGAWQT
+1135 
-1142 SVEKIQASF
+1142 
-1151 NNGIITL
+1151 
-1158 DEYNEKLEALKNSFF
+1158 
-1173 ELTGLKNI
+1173 
-1181 ATLEEWKKGN
+1181 
-1191 KNTIAN
+1191 
-1197 MSDEDILTSY
+1197 
-1207 SNYVNQVF
+1207 
-1215 SQISDTVVSE
+1215 
-1225 AMTKASQA
+1225 
-1233 LIGITNLLD
+1233 
-1242 ESGYGLTSQDQQGQI
+1242 
-1257 DTLEKAVEE
+1257 
-1266 YDKLYSLYGKLKD
+1266 
-1279 EDQPKEFKDA
+1279 
-1289 KKAVETYAKA
+1289 
-1299 IANLEGN
+1299 
-1306 FDDILPKIREYI
+1306 
-1318 DIMGNDETS
+1318 
-1327 LSDVQNTYQD
+1327 
-1337 FQDIL
+1337 
-1342 DYLNSS
+1342 
-1348 DFDGE
+1348 
-1353 TLSVDIAEKILNYDS
+1353 LSV
-1368 LKNFVA
+1368 
-1374 SGDFSGLQS
+1374 
-1383 ALTSMLDGADDVLS
+1383 
-1397 EKFNDMLFMDQQLSD
+1397 
-1412 EILENNSTLV
+1412 
-1422 GNLATQYGID
+1422 GN
-1432 LNAFSS
+1432 
-1438 LTIAKE
+1438 
-1444 TIAFALNGD
+1444 
-1453 MISAWATMNSQLQS
+1453 
-1467 LYDSDQ
+1467 
-1473 ITFEEY
+1473 
-1479 MSKKTANLAAFKS
+1479 
-1492 MFGVETYDE
+1492 V
-1501 YAAAHPYI
+1501 
-1509 SPDKMQASY
+1509 
-1518 EAHVKWTQT
+1518 
-1527 EGTREALIA
+1527 
-1536 AQNTIKEL
+1536 
-1544 QGTTISSGISSN
+1544 
-1556 SGGGSSSTM
+1556 GGGSSSGGGGGSSQTM

-1578 EYEAMLVYDE
+1578 EYEAMVAYDE
-1588 TTGKATHTKYFEKMK
+1588 STGKAVHTKYFEKMK
-1603 EVLNDQLE
+1603 DVLNAQLN

-1739 TDLALEQID
+1739 ADLALEQID

-1917 QKQIVEDYYDDEIDK
+1917 QKQVVEDYYDDEIDK

-1942 TIELEKLQDELL
+1942 TIELEKLQDEILRA
-1954 NNRKNKARVWRE
+1954 RKDKARIWRE
-1966 GIGWT
+1966 GIGFV
-1971 YEEDRNKVKEAQQN
+1971 YEEDRNKVKEAEQN

-2089 IFNDFLDSYK
+2089 IFDDFLDGYK

-2124 DRNTNDLPEID
+2124 DRDPGTLPEGGED
-2135 NGIYDD
+2135 IYED
-2141 ALSEREAREK
+2141 AMSEREAREK
-2151 LAEYSKL
+2151 IAEYSKL

-2171 KHWNDTAND
+2171 QHWNDAAND
-2180 LRREMGWYDEIFV
+2180 LRREMGWDDEI
-2193 ASDAIEAFKNGRT
+2193 AEATNDINLFKNGRI
-2206 LQAVNGK
+2206 LHSVNGK
-2213 APEGARPGDRIVTE
+2213 APADARIGDRIVTN
-2227 GGTYLIIGKKADGT
+2227 GGTFLIIGKKSDGT
-2241 WESVKLD
+2241 WESVKLESNYS
-2248 TTSSSS
+2248 SSSS
-2254 GGSRNPLDPIETSYK
+2254 GNRIPDDPLK
-2269 GYANGL
+2269 GYAKGI

-2306 LLHNFSTLKIP
+2306 LLHNFSTLKVP
-2317 EFNKTNTTN
+2317 EFNKTDTTN

>member
-38 KVLGTI
+38 KVLGTV

-122 YSDSVEASQKR
+122 YSDSVEASQKK

-139 EWVLKMN
+139 EWVLKL
-146 GSPVLK
+146 GASPVLK
-152 WFNDQLAFT
+152 TFNNLLATT

-170 SLGAIFTVSQWKQLV
+170 SLGAIFAASQWKQLV
-185 SLGASGLEKLGE
+185 SLGGSGLEKLGE

-265 LMQASAGK
+265 LMQASIGK
-273 KLLQMD
+273 QLLQID
-279 EGKAWL
+279 EAKKWL
-285 AGKTYTQ
+285 AGSTLNQ
-292 DEANLILDKLE
+292 DEANLVLKKLG
-303 YQVKEQNH
+303 YAVDEQNH

-332 KQRLAKN
+332 KQRITNN

-347 KIVSGIGSLVGAGLG
+347 KIASGIGSLIGAGLG

-367 FWGNKIGGDAG
+367 FIGNQIGGDKG

-391 VVGSKA
+391 IIGSKA
-397 ISSIGKIAGA
+397 ISSIGTITGAIKGAGSLTA
-407 AKAAGGLGALTKS
+407 LVSGGGLAAL
-420 VIAGG
+420 
-425 AGIGG
+425 GG
-430 PIAWAVGGAV
+430 PATWIGLGVA
-440 LAGTAVWSW
+440 LIGTTIYSAI
-449 VKSAQEKAK
+449 KSNQEKIK
-458 QEAIKAATEAAAE
+458 QEAIKEATETAAE
-471 IEEQYKSAISSTSDV
+471 IEEQYKSAISSTSNV

-507 EEYQEFLDTSNSLAD
+507 DEYQEFLDTSNALAE
-522 VFPELVVRT
+522 VFPDLVVRT
-531 DEFGNKLLGTNDK
+531 DEFGNKLLGANDK
-544 VGTITDSIKTLTLE
+544 VGTITDSVNELTLA
-558 MQKSYNSSLLNTDLF
+558 MQRSYNASLVNKDLMGSVLEDAQNPIDESLKNIKQYKNDLSLLKNLKESIEDIKLVDTYELWKEEWENDPNNYLIPNKEQSEATKAIYIGDVDAAEKIREELIKNNIDEYSDLASGITDYLYVSS
-573 EDELSKAQDAQEEY
+573 ENATKALQIIKDIDV
-587 NKTLEKQGRYS
+587 S
-598 TSISKDTLYN
+598 TQIKDTEQLIAEEQ
-608 YRKSRGEP
+608 RKINSQKKAMEP
-616 TYLEKGNPEY
+616 Y
-626 YFEVGKA
+626 YSALAQQEVGEDVWN
-633 ASANGSL
+633 S
-640 LDTIL
+640 
-645 QFESSDLEKEVA
+645 
-657 KKLFKEGI
+657 
-665 AYESIG
+665 
-671 NNVLAYSKDQEEEVS
+671 YS
-686 KIVNTII
+686 
-693 SDGQEA
+693 
-699 SEGIVT
+699 
-705 SAKNALDEVKNSL
+705 
-718 NSLVSSQLQASLGEE
+718 
-733 NWNALTEEQQEGITA
+733 EEQQQALSSIISTIDLFNENGTKKSIDEYQNDIREMVFSVQQI
-748 IAENISLFDKNGE
+748 IAENPLVFDIIYSNNDSKTLKEVKDARDDLLLTLLSMLPNGA
-761 RKSLETYRQE
+761 SI
-771 LRDLANNL
+771 D
-779 QEILLENPLLFDV
+779 EING
-792 VYAEDSSMTISE
+792 
-804 MEKARQD
+804 
-811 LFAALVSLF
+811 
-820 PENAS
+820 
-825 VEDMNKI
+825 I
-832 LIPFGFEFDENTEIP
+832 LIPFGFEYQEDGNIIDTQDYDRLLQERGLSENVVKQLNDVD
-847 SIEEWLAGE
+847 IEAL
-856 EGKEVAESSAEEQ
+856 
-869 TKAYSEYLRK
+869 
-879 LVSDQ
+879 
-884 KDFRKLLGDK
+884 
-894 GINIDVGSISV
+894 
-905 ENAKYAYE
+905 KYAYE
-913 NFSEEVIKSIDS
+913 EIDTEVLKTIKDIDELYDIINSDKVNQDNLDFFVSEIERLQNLGVDLFPDEKKDLTSNERYMKSLVKQVEKYRDALKASDENFEDLLDKAKQMSGTSLIGTNNLSVEDIQGQYQDYQDFINYFSGEEFNGETIDAE
-925 IEDFQK
+925 IYGK
-931 ALLNYKFTDDDLSYL
+931 LM
-946 ISEYERLNALSRD
+946 EYEDLLPYIMEKNVEGLLEELNSFIETGNQRVKD
-959 STQETQ
+959 S
-965 FRQVTE
+965 
-971 YVKNY
+971 
-976 AQALGIVSDNID
+976 
-988 EIIEKTKLVSDM
+988 
-1000 SIIGTTSKSIDEIE
+1000 
-1014 EQFTDYKEIYDYFTG
+1014 
-1029 ENFDGKNISS
+1029 FD
-1039 EIYQKLMNNEKLASF
+1039 
-1054 AISKDTNGL
+1054 
-1063 ISYLEQLLVSEDTY
+1063 
-1077 LKSSIEGQ
+1077 GQ
-1085 IASSNELTNTL
+1085 IAES
-1096 LKNNQEYVRSIK
+1096 
-1108 EAYDFDY
+1108 
-1115 DAFVNL
+1115 
-1121 NDAKEVILKAQSGD
+1121 
-1135 LAGAWQT
+1135 
-1142 SVEKIQASF
+1142 
-1151 NNGIITL
+1151 
-1158 DEYNEKLEALKNSFF
+1158 EKL
-1173 ELTGLKNI
+1173 T
-1181 ATLEEWKKGN
+1181 
-1191 KNTIAN
+1191 
-1197 MSDEDILTSY
+1197 
-1207 SNYVNQVF
+1207 
-1215 SQISDTVVSE
+1215 
-1225 AMTKASQA
+1225 
-1233 LIGITNLLD
+1233 
-1242 ESGYGLTSQDQQGQI
+1242 
-1257 DTLEKAVEE
+1257 
-1266 YDKLYSLYGKLKD
+1266 
-1279 EDQPKEFKDA
+1279 
-1289 KKAVETYAKA
+1289 A
-1299 IANLEGN
+1299 I
-1306 FDDILPKIREYI
+1306 F
-1318 DIMGNDETS
+1318 
-1327 LSDVQNTYQD
+1327 
-1337 FQDIL
+1337 
-1342 DYLNSS
+1342 
-1348 DFDGE
+1348 
-1353 TLSVDIAEKILNYDS
+1353 
-1368 LKNFVA
+1368 
-1374 SGDFSGLQS
+1374 
-1383 ALTSMLDGADDVLS
+1383 
-1397 EKFNDMLFMDQQLSD
+1397 
-1412 EILENNSTLV
+1412 LENNAEWVNDFQEKYGMDLTNFTTLNQSKDVINLLGV
-1422 GNLATQYGID
+1422 GNIASAWEIWKNNMISIYGED
-1432 LNAFSS
+1432 YTNFAGYQAKKSAMLG
-1438 LTIAKE
+1438 TIAGMYGRMTQEEWEAKGTE
-1444 TIAFALNGD
+1444 TGKLYG
-1453 MISAWATMNSQLQS
+1453 WSQEQKDAA
-1467 LYDSDQ
+1467 YEAYVTQDP
-1473 ITFEEY
+1473 TF
-1479 MSKKTANLAAFKS
+1479 
-1492 MFGVETYDE
+1492 DE
-1501 YAAAHPYI
+1501 KVTAAANAL
-1509 SPDKMQASY
+1509 KEQ
-1518 EAHVKWTQT
+1518 EAINKKLEELGYSSSNV
-1527 EGTREALIA
+1527 GGA
-1536 AQNTIKEL
+1536 A
-1544 QGTTISSGISSN
+1544 SSGG
-1556 SGGGSSSTM
+1556 GGGSSSTM

-1578 EYEAMLVYDE
+1578 EYEAMVAYDE
-1588 TTGKATHTKYFEKMK
+1588 STGKAVHTKYFEKMK
-1603 EVLNDQLE
+1603 DVLNAQLN

-1724 YEDLINEQIKESQNN
+1724 YEDLINEQIKESQDNA
-1739 TDLALEQID
+1739 DLALEQID

-1917 QKQIVEDYYDDEIDK
+1917 QKQVVEDYYDDEIDK

-1942 TIELEKLQDELL
+1942 TIELEKLQDEILRA
-1954 NNRKNKARVWRE
+1954 RKDKARVWRE
-1966 GIGWT
+1966 GIGFV
-1971 YEEDRNKVKEAQQN
+1971 YEEDRNKVKEAEQN

-2089 IFNDFLDSYK
+2089 IFDDFLDGYK

-2124 DRNTNDLPEID
+2124 DRDPGTLPEGGED
-2135 NGIYDD
+2135 IYED
-2141 ALSEREAREK
+2141 AMSEREAREK
-2151 LAEYSKL
+2151 IAEYSKL

-2171 KHWNDTAND
+2171 QHWNDAAND
-2180 LRREMGWYDEIFV
+2180 LRREMGWDDEI
-2193 ASDAIEAFKNGRT
+2193 AEATNDINLFKNGRT
-2206 LQAVNGK
+2206 LHSVNGK
-2213 APEGARPGDRIVTE
+2213 APADARIGDRIVTN
-2227 GGTYLIIGKKADGT
+2227 GGTFLIIGKKSDGT
-2241 WESVKLD
+2241 WESVKLESNYS
-2248 TTSSSS
+2248 SSSS
-2254 GGSRNPLDPIETSYK
+2254 GNKIPDDPLK
-2269 GYANGL
+2269 GYAKGI

-2306 LLHNFSTLKIP
+2306 LLHNFSTLKVP
-2317 EFNKTNTTN
+2317 EFNKTDTTN

>member
-1 MFARYSNIKAGKFQA
+1 M
-16 TEAEKMSDTYSEEE
+16 
-30 FENLNDVA
+30 
-38 KVLGTI
+38 
-44 GISIQEGN
+44 
-52 DFRGIQEVFDE
+52 
-63 LIAKWEDLNETQK
+63 
-76 NAIATALAGTRQRE
+76 TRQRE

-122 YSDSVEASQKR
+122 YSDSVEASQKK

-146 GSPVLK
+146 ASPVLK
-152 WFNDQLAFT
+152 IFNNLLAKT
-161 IENIDALAI
+161 IENVDALAI

-185 SLGASGLEKLGE
+185 SLGGAGLEKLGE

-211 GEKVNIAQGLKNYA
+211 GEKVDIAQGLKNYA

-242 KFISLGKGMDDT
+242 KFISLGKGMDET
-254 TLSIVKQGQAA
+254 TLSIVKQGQVA

-273 KLLQMD
+273 KLLQID

-292 DEANLILDKLE
+292 DEANLILEKLG

-347 KIVSGIGSLVGAGLG
+347 KIVSGIGSLIGAGLG
-362 LSAGQ
+362 LSSGQ

-391 VVGSKA
+391 IIGSKA
-397 ISSIGKIAGA
+397 ISSVGAIAGTI
-407 AKAAGGLGALTKS
+407 KGAGGLAALAS
-420 VIAGG
+420 GG
-425 AGIGG
+425 GLAALGG
-430 PIAWAVGGAV
+430 P
-440 LAGTAVWSW
+440 AVWIGLGAALIGTTIYSAI
-449 VKSAQEKAK
+449 KSNQEKIK
-458 QEAIKAATEAAAE
+458 QEAIKEATETAAE
-471 IEEQYKSAISSTSDV
+471 IEEQYKSVISSTSNV

-507 EEYQEFLDTSNSLAD
+507 DEYKEFLDTSNALAD

-531 DEFGNKLLGTNDK
+531 DEFGNRLLGANDK
-544 VGTITDSIKTLTLE
+544 VGTITDSVNELTLA
-558 MQKSYNSSLLNTDLF
+558 MQRSYNASLVNKDLMGSVLEDAQNPIDESLKNIKQYKNDLSLLKNLKESIEEIKLVDTYELWKEEWENDPNNYLIPNKEQSEATKAIYIGNVDAAEKIREELIKNNIDEYSDLASGITDYLYVSS
-573 EDELSKAQDAQEEY
+573 ENATKALQIIKDIDV
-587 NKTLEKQGRYS
+587 S
-598 TSISKDTLYN
+598 TQIKDTEQLIAEEQ
-608 YRKSRGEP
+608 RKINSQKKTMEP
-616 TYLEKGNPEY
+616 Y
-626 YFEVGKA
+626 YSALAQQEVGEA
-633 ASANGSL
+633 VWNS
-640 LDTIL
+640 
-645 QFESSDLEKEVA
+645 
-657 KKLFKEGI
+657 
-665 AYESIG
+665 
-671 NNVLAYSKDQEEEVS
+671 YS
-686 KIVNTII
+686 
-693 SDGQEA
+693 
-699 SEGIVT
+699 
-705 SAKNALDEVKNSL
+705 
-718 NSLVSSQLQASLGEE
+718 
-733 NWNALTEEQQEGITA
+733 EEQQQALSSIISTIDLFNENGTKKSIDEYQNDIREMVFKVQQI
-748 IAENISLFDKNGE
+748 IAD
-761 RKSLETYRQE
+761 
-771 LRDLANNL
+771 
-779 QEILLENPLLFDV
+779 NPLIFDII
-792 VYAEDSSMTISE
+792 YSNNDSKTLNELKEARDDLLLTLLSM
-804 MEKARQD
+804 
-811 LFAALVSLF
+811 L
-820 PENAS
+820 PEGAS
-825 VEDMNKI
+825 IDEINGL
-832 LIPFGFEFDENTEIP
+832 LIPFGFEYQENGNNIIDTQDYDRLLQEKG
-847 SIEEWLAGE
+847 L
-856 EGKEVAESSAEEQ
+856 
-869 TKAYSEYLRK
+869 SENVVK
-879 LVSDQ
+879 Q
-884 KDFRKLLGDK
+884 LG
-894 GINIDVGSISV
+894 NVDV
-905 ENAKYAYE
+905 ETLKYAYE
-913 NFSEEVIKSIDS
+913 ELGSEVLNTIKNIDDFYDEVFDNKLAEDNLSLAISQYEKLNKIIKKNDS
-925 IEDFQK
+925 QTAQWEK
-931 ALLNYKFTDDDLSYL
+931 AKNKILS
-946 ISEYERLNALSRD
+946 
-959 STQETQ
+959 
-965 FRQVTE
+965 
-971 YVKNY
+971 Y
-976 AQALGIVSDNID
+976 AQALGVAGEEFDVILSKAKQMPETD
-988 EIIEKTKLVSDM
+988 LF
-1000 SIIGTTSKSIDEIE
+1000 GTTSLTPTEVNDKYKNYQSYLDYIKNDYNGTWDATQLATMMEENPELIAYLDDIEKLTSYLEDYVSNGEMEFNNSIQRMIIESEEGTQSFLAANDEWVQGVADSYNINLNDFSTLASAKYALDLALSGNIEGTWDAWVGAMSEKYDQDFANFSSKTAAKMAMLNAMASAEGSQTFDQWVEDRNFAPGTYTLDEMMQIYQNESGYKLNSPDTWTGNLESVFDEIE
-1014 EQFTDYKEIYDYFTG
+1014 EQI
-1029 ENFDGKNISS
+1029 
-1039 EIYQKLMNNEKLASF
+1039 
-1054 AISKDTNGL
+1054 
-1063 ISYLEQLLVSEDTY
+1063 
-1077 LKSSIEGQ
+1077 
-1085 IASSNELTNTL
+1085 NELN
-1096 LKNNQEYVRSIK
+1096 
-1108 EAYDFDY
+1108 
-1115 DAFVNL
+1115 
-1121 NDAKEVILKAQSGD
+1121 
-1135 LAGAWQT
+1135 
-1142 SVEKIQASF
+1142 
-1151 NNGIITL
+1151 
-1158 DEYNEKLEALKNSFF
+1158 
-1173 ELTGLKNI
+1173 
-1181 ATLEEWKKGN
+1181 
-1191 KNTIAN
+1191 
-1197 MSDEDILTSY
+1197 
-1207 SNYVNQVF
+1207 
-1215 SQISDTVVSE
+1215 
-1225 AMTKASQA
+1225 
-1233 LIGITNLLD
+1233 
-1242 ESGYGLTSQDQQGQI
+1242 
-1257 DTLEKAVEE
+1257 
-1266 YDKLYSLYGKLKD
+1266 
-1279 EDQPKEFKDA
+1279 
-1289 KKAVETYAKA
+1289 
-1299 IANLEGN
+1299 
-1306 FDDILPKIREYI
+1306 
-1318 DIMGNDETS
+1318 
-1327 LSDVQNTYQD
+1327 
-1337 FQDIL
+1337 
-1342 DYLNSS
+1342 
-1348 DFDGE
+1348 
-1353 TLSVDIAEKILNYDS
+1353 LSV
-1368 LKNFVA
+1368 
-1374 SGDFSGLQS
+1374 
-1383 ALTSMLDGADDVLS
+1383 
-1397 EKFNDMLFMDQQLSD
+1397 
-1412 EILENNSTLV
+1412 
-1422 GNLATQYGID
+1422 GN
-1432 LNAFSS
+1432 
-1438 LTIAKE
+1438 
-1444 TIAFALNGD
+1444 
-1453 MISAWATMNSQLQS
+1453 
-1467 LYDSDQ
+1467 
-1473 ITFEEY
+1473 
-1479 MSKKTANLAAFKS
+1479 
-1492 MFGVETYDE
+1492 V
-1501 YAAAHPYI
+1501 
-1509 SPDKMQASY
+1509 
-1518 EAHVKWTQT
+1518 
-1527 EGTREALIA
+1527 
-1536 AQNTIKEL
+1536 
-1544 QGTTISSGISSN
+1544 
-1556 SGGGSSSTM
+1556 GGGSSSGGGGGSSQTM

-1578 EYEAMLVYDE
+1578 EYEAMIAYDE
-1588 TTGKATHTKYFEKMK
+1588 STGKAVHTKYFEKMK
-1603 EVLNDQLE
+1603 DVLNAQLN

-1739 TDLALEQID
+1739 ADLALEQID

-1912 DQIEK
+1912 SQIEK
-1917 QKQIVEDYYDDEIDK
+1917 QKQVVEDYYDDEIDK

-1954 NNRKNKARVWRE
+1954 NNRKNKVRVWRE
-1966 GIGWT
+1966 GIGFV

-1985 LDDFM
+1985 LDNFM

-2054 LHDDMQ
+2054 LHNDMQ

-2089 IFNDFLDSYK
+2089 IFDDFLDGYK

-2124 DRNTNDLPEID
+2124 DRDPGKLPE
-2135 NGIYDD
+2135 GGDD
-2141 ALSEREAREK
+2141 VYEDAMSEREAREK

-2171 KHWNDTAND
+2171 EYWNDTAND
-2180 LRREMGWYDEIFV
+2180 LRRQMGWDDEI
-2193 ASDAIEAFKNGRT
+2193 SEATNDINLFKNGRT
-2206 LQAVNGK
+2206 LYAVNGK
-2213 APEGARPGDRIVTE
+2213 APADARVGDRIVTN
-2227 GGTYLIIGKKADGT
+2227 GGTFLIIGKKSDGT
-2241 WESVKLD
+2241 WESVKLESD
-2248 TTSSSS
+2248 YSSSSS
-2254 GGSRNPLDPIETSYK
+2254 GNKIPEDPLK
-2269 GYANGL
+2269 GYAKGI

-2317 EFNKTNTTN
+2317 EFNKTDTTN
-2326 QTNYNISGDII
+2326 QTNYNISGDIV

>member
-38 KVLGTI
+38 KVLGAV

-52 DFRGIQEVFDE
+52 DFKGIQEVFDE
-63 LIAKWEDLNETQK
+63 IIAKWEDLNEVQR
-76 NAIATALAGTRQRE
+76 NGIATALAGTRQRE

-133 VTAAFE
+133 VTDAFE

-152 WFNDQLAFT
+152 TFNNLLATT
-161 IENIDALAI
+161 IENVDALAI
-170 SLGAIFTVSQWKQLV
+170 SLGAVFAASQWKRLI
-185 SLGASGLEKLGE
+185 SLGAAGLEKLGE

-211 GEKVNIAQGLKNYA
+211 GEKVNITQGLKDYA

-265 LMQASAGK
+265 LMSSNSMNSLKNSASLLYWVEQDSISQELQNQIIE
-273 KLLQMD
+273 KL
-279 EGKAWL
+279 GIK
-285 AGKTYTQ
+285 G
-292 DEANLILDKLE
+292 
-303 YQVKEQNH
+303 
-311 QATQEEIALR
+311 TQEEIAVR
-321 KLLTTELDKET
+321 KLLTQQLDKET
-332 KQRLAKN
+332 KQRIAN
-339 AQAPSATS
+339 NINSPSATS
-347 KIVSGIGSLVGAGLG
+347 KIASGIGSLIGAGLG

-367 FWGNKIGGDAG
+367 FWGNKIGGDTG

-407 AKAAGGLGALTKS
+407 AKAAGGLGALIKS

-425 AGIGG
+425 ASIGG
-430 PIAWAVGGAV
+430 PIAWAVGGAA
-440 LAGTAVWSW
+440 LAGAAVWGW

-471 IEEQYKSAISSTSDV
+471 IEEQYKSVISSTSNV

-507 EEYQEFLDTSNSLAD
+507 DEYKEFLDTSNALAE

-531 DEFGNKLLGTNDK
+531 DEFGNRLLGANDK
-544 VGTITDSIKTLTLE
+544 VGTITNSVNELTLA
-558 MQKSYNSSLLNTDLF
+558 MQRSYNASLVNKDLMGSVLEDAQNPIDESLKNIKQYKNDLSLLKNLKESIEDIKLVDTYELWKEEWENDPNNYLIPNKEQSEATKAIYIGNVDAAEKIREELIKNNIDEYSDLASGITDYLYVSS
-573 EDELSKAQDAQEEY
+573 ENATKALQIIKDIDV
-587 NKTLEKQGRYS
+587 S
-598 TSISKDTLYN
+598 TQIKDTEQLIAEEQ
-608 YRKSRGEP
+608 RKINSQKKAMEP
-616 TYLEKGNPEY
+616 Y
-626 YFEVGKA
+626 YSALAQQEVG
-633 ASANGSL
+633 
-640 LDTIL
+640 
-645 QFESSDLEKEVA
+645 EEVW
-657 KKLFKEGI
+657 
-665 AYESIG
+665 
-671 NNVLAYSKDQEEEVS
+671 NAYS
-686 KIVNTII
+686 
-693 SDGQEA
+693 
-699 SEGIVT
+699 
-705 SAKNALDEVKNSL
+705 
-718 NSLVSSQLQASLGEE
+718 
-733 NWNALTEEQQEGITA
+733 EEQQQALSSIISTIDLFNENGTKKSIDEYQNDIREMTFSVQQI
-748 IAENISLFDKNGE
+748 IAENPLIFDIIYSNNDSKTLKEVKDARDDLLLTLLSMLPNGA
-761 RKSLETYRQE
+761 SI
-771 LRDLANNL
+771 D
-779 QEILLENPLLFDV
+779 EING
-792 VYAEDSSMTISE
+792 
-804 MEKARQD
+804 
-811 LFAALVSLF
+811 
-820 PENAS
+820 
-825 VEDMNKI
+825 I
-832 LIPFGFEFDENTEIP
+832 LIPFGFEYQ
-847 SIEEWLAGE
+847 E
-856 EGKEVAESSAEEQ
+856 EGSIIDTQDYDRLLQERGLSENVAKQ
-869 TKAYSEYLRK
+869 
-879 LVSDQ
+879 
-884 KDFRKLLGDK
+884 LGNVD
-894 GINIDVGSISV
+894 I
-905 ENAKYAYE
+905 ETLKYAYE
-913 NFSEEVIKSIDS
+913 ELDTEILKTIKDIDDFYNEVFDSKLAEDNLSLAISQYEKLNKIIKKNDS
-925 IEDFQK
+925 QTAQWEK
-931 ALLNYKFTDDDLSYL
+931 AKNKILS
-946 ISEYERLNALSRD
+946 
-959 STQETQ
+959 
-965 FRQVTE
+965 
-971 YVKNY
+971 Y
-976 AQALGIVSDNID
+976 AQALGVAGEEFDVILSKAKQMPETD
-988 EIIEKTKLVSDM
+988 LF
-1000 SIIGTTSKSIDEIE
+1000 GTTSLTPTEVNDKYKNYQSYLDYIKNDYNGTWDATQLATMTEENPELIAYLDDIEKLTSYLEDYVSNGEMEFNNSIQRMIVESEEGTQSFLAANDEWVQGVADSYNINLNDFSTLASAKYALDLALSGNIEGTWDAWVGAMSEKYDQDFANFSSKTAAKMAMLNAMASAEGSQTFDQWVEDRNFAPGTYTLDEMMQIYQNESGYKLNSPDTWTGNLENVFDEIE
-1014 EQFTDYKEIYDYFTG
+1014 EQI
-1029 ENFDGKNISS
+1029 
-1039 EIYQKLMNNEKLASF
+1039 
-1054 AISKDTNGL
+1054 
-1063 ISYLEQLLVSEDTY
+1063 
-1077 LKSSIEGQ
+1077 
-1085 IASSNELTNTL
+1085 NELN
-1096 LKNNQEYVRSIK
+1096 
-1108 EAYDFDY
+1108 
-1115 DAFVNL
+1115 
-1121 NDAKEVILKAQSGD
+1121 
-1135 LAGAWQT
+1135 
-1142 SVEKIQASF
+1142 
-1151 NNGIITL
+1151 
-1158 DEYNEKLEALKNSFF
+1158 
-1173 ELTGLKNI
+1173 
-1181 ATLEEWKKGN
+1181 
-1191 KNTIAN
+1191 
-1197 MSDEDILTSY
+1197 
-1207 SNYVNQVF
+1207 
-1215 SQISDTVVSE
+1215 
-1225 AMTKASQA
+1225 
-1233 LIGITNLLD
+1233 
-1242 ESGYGLTSQDQQGQI
+1242 
-1257 DTLEKAVEE
+1257 
-1266 YDKLYSLYGKLKD
+1266 
-1279 EDQPKEFKDA
+1279 
-1289 KKAVETYAKA
+1289 
-1299 IANLEGN
+1299 
-1306 FDDILPKIREYI
+1306 
-1318 DIMGNDETS
+1318 
-1327 LSDVQNTYQD
+1327 
-1337 FQDIL
+1337 
-1342 DYLNSS
+1342 
-1348 DFDGE
+1348 
-1353 TLSVDIAEKILNYDS
+1353 LSV
-1368 LKNFVA
+1368 
-1374 SGDFSGLQS
+1374 
-1383 ALTSMLDGADDVLS
+1383 
-1397 EKFNDMLFMDQQLSD
+1397 
-1412 EILENNSTLV
+1412 
-1422 GNLATQYGID
+1422 GN
-1432 LNAFSS
+1432 
-1438 LTIAKE
+1438 
-1444 TIAFALNGD
+1444 
-1453 MISAWATMNSQLQS
+1453 
-1467 LYDSDQ
+1467 
-1473 ITFEEY
+1473 
-1479 MSKKTANLAAFKS
+1479 
-1492 MFGVETYDE
+1492 V
-1501 YAAAHPYI
+1501 
-1509 SPDKMQASY
+1509 
-1518 EAHVKWTQT
+1518 
-1527 EGTREALIA
+1527 
-1536 AQNTIKEL
+1536 
-1544 QGTTISSGISSN
+1544 
-1556 SGGGSSSTM
+1556 GGGSSSGGGGGSSQTM

-1578 EYEAMLVYDE
+1578 EYEAMVAYDE
-1588 TTGKATHTKYFEKMK
+1588 STGKAVHTKYFEKMK
-1603 EVLNDQLE
+1603 DVLNAQLN

-1739 TDLALEQID
+1739 ADLALEQID

-1912 DQIEK
+1912 NQIEK
-1917 QKQIVEDYYDDEIDK
+1917 QKQVVEDYYDDEIDK

-1942 TIELEKLQDELL
+1942 TIELEKLQDEILRA
-1954 NNRKNKARVWRE
+1954 RKDKARVWRE
-1966 GIGWT
+1966 GIGFV
-1971 YEEDRNKVKEAQQN
+1971 YEEDRNKVKEAEQN

-2074 NSLGEYGDLNTEYTG
+2074 NSLGEYGSLNTEYTG
-2089 IFNDFLDSYK
+2089 IFDDFLDGYK

-2124 DRNTNDLPEID
+2124 DRDPGKLPE
-2135 NGIYDD
+2135 GGDD
-2141 ALSEREAREK
+2141 VYEDAMSEREAREK
-2151 LAEYSKL
+2151 IAEYSKL

-2171 KHWNDTAND
+2171 QHWNDAAND
-2180 LRREMGWYDEIFV
+2180 LRREMGWDDEI
-2193 ASDAIEAFKNGRT
+2193 AEATNDINLFKNGRT
-2206 LQAVNGK
+2206 LHSVNGK
-2213 APEGARPGDRIVTE
+2213 APADARIGDRIVTN
-2227 GGTYLIIGKKADGT
+2227 GGTFLIIGKKSDGT
-2241 WESVKLD
+2241 WESVKLESNYS
-2248 TTSSSS
+2248 SSSS
-2254 GGSRNPLDPIETSYK
+2254 GNKIPDDPLK
-2269 GYANGL
+2269 GYAKGI

-2306 LLHNFSTLKIP
+2306 LLHNFSTLKVP
-2317 EFNKTNTTN
+2317 EFNKTDTTN

>member
-52 DFRGIQEVFDE
+52 DFKEFQEVFDE
-63 LIAKWEDLNETQK
+63 IIAKWEDLNEVQR
-76 NAIATALAGTRQRE
+76 NGIATALAGTRQRE

-122 YSDSVEASQKR
+122 YSDSVEASQKG

-170 SLGAIFTVSQWKQLV
+170 SLGAIFAASQWKQLV
-185 SLGASGLEKLGE
+185 SLGGSGLEKLGE

-254 TLSIVKQGQAA
+254 TLSIVKQGQAV
-265 LMQASAGK
+265 LMQTSAGE
-273 KLLQMD
+273 KLLQLD

-347 KIVSGIGSLVGAGLG
+347 KIASGIGSLIGAGAGLTT
-362 LSAGQ
+362 GQ
-367 FWGNKIGGDAG
+367 FWGNKIGGDTG

-391 VVGSKA
+391 IIGSKA
-397 ISSIGKIAGA
+397 ISSVGTIAGA
-407 AKAAGGLGALTKS
+407 AKAAGGLGALIS
-420 VIAGG
+420 GG
-425 AGIGG
+425 GLSALGG
-430 PIAWAVGGAV
+430 PAAWIGFGVA
-440 LAGTAVWSW
+440 LIGTTIY
-449 VKSAQEKAK
+449 SAIKANQERIK
-458 QEAIKAATEAAAE
+458 QEAIKEATETAAE
-471 IEEQYKSAISSTSDV
+471 IEKQYKSAISSTSDV

-507 EEYQEFLDTSNSLAD
+507 DEYQEFLDTSNALAE
-522 VFPELVVRT
+522 VFPDLVVRT

-558 MQKSYNSSLLNTDLF
+558 MQKSYNSSLLNTNLF

-587 NKTLEKQGRYS
+587 NKTLEKQGKYN
-598 TSISKDTLYN
+598 TLISKDTLYN
-608 YRKSRGEP
+608 YRKSRGEA
-616 TYLEKGNPEY
+616 TYLEKGNPED

-686 KIVNTII
+686 KIVNTIV

-718 NSLVSSQLQASLGEE
+718 NSLVSAQLQASLGEE
-733 NWNALTEEQQEGITA
+733 NWNAFTEEQKEGLTT
-748 IAENISLFDKNGE
+748 IAENVSLFDKDGK
-761 RKSLETYRQE
+761 RKSLETYRQD

-779 QEILLENPLLFDV
+779 QEILLENPLLFNV

-804 MEKARQD
+804 MEKARQE
-811 LFAALVSLF
+811 LFAALVSIF

-832 LIPFGFEFDENTEIP
+832 LIPFGFEFDKDANILSQED
-847 SIEEWLAGE
+847 WLASE
-856 EGKEVAESSAEEQ
+856 DGKEFVNLSTEEQ
-869 TKAYSEYLRK
+869 AQAYSEYLRE

-884 KDFRKLLGDK
+884 KDFRKLLADK
-894 GINIDVGSISV
+894 GIDFDVGGLSV

-913 NFSEEVIKSIDS
+913 NFSEEVIDAINT

-931 ALLNYKFTDDDLSYL
+931 ALLDYKFIDDDLSYL
-946 ISEYERLNALSRD
+946 ISEYERLNTLSRD

-965 FRQVTE
+965 FRQVSE
-971 YVKNY
+971 YVKAY
-976 AQALGIVSDNID
+976 AQALGVASDNLD
-988 EIIEKTKLVSDM
+988 EIIEKAKLMPDM
-1000 SIIGTTSKSIDEIE
+1000 SVIGTTSKSIDEIE

-1029 ENFDGKNISS
+1029 GNFDGKNISS
-1039 EIYQKLMNNEKLASF
+1039 EIYQKIMSNEQLATF
-1054 AISKDTNGL
+1054 AISKDTIGL

-1085 IASSNELTNTL
+1085 IASSNKLTNTL
-1096 LKNNQEYVRSIK
+1096 LGNNQEYVKSIK

-1115 DAFVNL
+1115 TAFVNL

-1142 SVEKIQASF
+1142 GVEKIQASF
-1151 NNGIITL
+1151 DNGIIPL
-1158 DEYNEKLEALKNSFF
+1158 DEYHKKLEALKNSFF
-1173 ELTGLKNI
+1173 ELSGIKNI
-1181 ATLEEWKKGN
+1181 ATLKEWEQEH

-1197 MSDEDILTSY
+1197 MSEEDILTSY

-1279 EDQPKEFKDA
+1279 ENQPKEFKDA

-1348 DFDGE
+1348 EFDGK

-1368 LKNFVA
+1368 LKNLAA
-1374 SGDFSGLQS
+1374 SGDFVGLQN
-1383 ALTSMLDGADDVLS
+1383 ALTSMLDGADDALT
-1397 EKFNDMLFMDQQLSD
+1397 EKFNDMLLMDEQVSAQF
-1412 EILENNSTLV
+1412 LENNADAV
-1422 GNLATQYGID
+1422 RQLATMYGVD
-1432 LNAFSS
+1432 LNNFSS
-1438 LTIAKE
+1438 YTIGKQVVAL
-1444 TIAFALNGD
+1444 ALNGN
-1453 MISAWATMNSQLQS
+1453 MVSAWNTMNSQLQS
-1467 LYDSDQ
+1467 LYETDA
-1473 ITFEEY
+1473 ITFEQY
-1479 MSKKTANLAAFKS
+1479 TAQKAANLAIFKS
-1492 MFGVETYDE
+1492 MFGDIMSYEQFSNTFS
-1501 YAAAHPYI
+1501 YI
-1509 SPDKMQASY
+1509 SPENM
-1518 EAHVKWTQT
+1518 EAAYNAYAQYNMGEKIKQNL
-1527 EGTREALIA
+1527 EGMLAGMEDLEEDYSWHI
-1536 AQNTIKEL
+1536 NGNI
-1544 QGTTISSGISSN
+1544 GGG
-1556 SGGGSSSTM
+1556 SGGGSSTPTE

-1588 TTGKATHTKYFEKMK
+1588 ATGKATHTKYFEKMK

-1724 YEDLINEQIKESQNN
+1724 YKDLINEQIKESQNN
-1739 TDLALEQID
+1739 VDLALEQID

-1917 QKQIVEDYYDDEIDK
+1917 QKQVVEDYYDDEIDK

-1942 TIELEKLQDELL
+1942 TIELEKLQDEIL
-1954 NNRKNKARVWRE
+1954 NARKNKQRV
-1966 GIGWT
+1966 
-1971 YEEDRNKVKEAQQN
+1971 N
-1985 LDDFM
+1985 LNM
-1990 TQDKVNDLNN
+1990 PSIK
-2000 AKEQELADLDE
+2000 
-2011 RIENWN
+2011 I
-2017 KYLEAIQDAHDAY
+2017 
-2030 EDSTKEHLLF
+2030 
-2040 ELLHVQTQEELYEK
+2040 
-2054 LHDDMQ
+2054 
-2060 NYIFTYDQNLDAYK
+2060 
-2074 NSLGEYGDLNTEYTG
+2074 
-2089 IFNDFLDSYK
+2089 
-2099 EALRKFDELTQSFN
+2099 
-2113 DVVNSDDFLNG
+2113 
-2124 DRNTNDLPEID
+2124 
-2135 NGIYDD
+2135 
-2141 ALSEREAREK
+2141 
-2151 LAEYSKL
+2151 
-2158 YFEARNRGDWQGM
+2158 
-2171 KHWNDTAND
+2171 
-2180 LRREMGWYDEIFV
+2180 
-2193 ASDAIEAFKNGRT
+2193 
-2206 LQAVNGK
+2206 AV
-2213 APEGARPGDRIVTE
+2213 
-2227 GGTYLIIGKKADGT
+2227 
-2241 WESVKLD
+2241 
-2248 TTSSSS
+2248 
-2254 GGSRNPLDPIETSYK
+2254 
-2269 GYANGL
+2269 
-2275 EEGPVTTTGLAM
+2275 
-2287 LHGTPLRPEYVL
+2287 
-2299 NHDQAWN
+2299 
-2306 LLHNFSTLKIP
+2306 
-2317 EFNKTNTTN
+2317 
-2326 QTNYNISGDII
+2326 
-2337 LNDVKDPQDFWK
+2337 
-2349 KLMQATSNR
+2349 
-2358 FNVTK
+2358 
-2363 RGR
+2363 

>member
-38 KVLGTI
+38 KVLGTV

-52 DFRGIQEVFDE
+52 DFKGFQEVFDE
-63 LIAKWEDLNETQK
+63 IIAKWEDLNEVQR
-76 NAIATALAGTRQRE
+76 NGIATALAGTRQRE

-152 WFNDQLAFT
+152 TFNNLLATT

-211 GEKVNIAQGLKNYA
+211 GEKVNIAQGLKDYA

-265 LMQASAGK
+265 LMSSNSMNSLKNSAS
-273 KLLQMD
+273 LLYWV
-279 EGKAWL
+279 E
-285 AGKTYTQ
+285 Q
-292 DEANLILDKLE
+292 DSISQELQDQIIEELGIKG
-303 YQVKEQNH
+303 
-311 QATQEEIALR
+311 TQEEIAVR
-321 KLLTTELDKET
+321 KLLTQQLDKET
-332 KQRLAKN
+332 KQRIAN
-339 AQAPSATS
+339 NINSPSAAS
-347 KIVSGIGSLVGAGLG
+347 KIASGIGSLVGAGLG

-367 FWGNKIGGDAG
+367 FFGNKIGGDTG

-391 VVGSKA
+391 IAGSKA
-397 ISSIGKIAGA
+397 VASIGAI
-407 AKAAGGLGALTKS
+407 KAAGGLSALASTGGISALIGPVGWLVAGAAL
-420 VIAGG
+420 
-425 AGIGG
+425 IGTT
-430 PIAWAVGGAV
+430 IF
-440 LAGTAVWSW
+440 SW
-449 VKSAQEKAK
+449 VKSNQEKIK
-458 QEAIKAATEAAAE
+458 QEAIKEATETAAE
-471 IEEQYKSAISSTSDV
+471 IEEQYKSAISSTSNV

-507 EEYQEFLDTSNSLAD
+507 DEYQEFLDTSNALAE
-522 VFPELVVRT
+522 VFPDLVVRT
-531 DEFGNKLLGTNDK
+531 DEFGNKLLGANDK

-587 NKTLEKQGRYS
+587 NKTLEKQGKYN

-608 YRKSRGEP
+608 YRKSRGEA
-616 TYLEKGNPEY
+616 TYLEKGNPED

-686 KIVNTII
+686 KIVNTIV

-733 NWNALTEEQQEGITA
+733 NWNALTEEQQAGITA

-761 RKSLETYRQE
+761 RKGLETYRQE

-779 QEILLENPLLFDV
+779 QEILLENPLLFNV

-811 LFAALVSLF
+811 LLAALVSLF

-825 VEDMNKI
+825 IEDMNEI
-832 LIPFGFEFDENTEIP
+832 LIPFGFEFNGDVDVLNKED
-847 SIEEWLAGE
+847 WLSDI
-856 EGKEVAESSAEEQ
+856 GKDSANKTVEEQ
-869 TKAYSEYLRK
+869 NKAYAEYLKDLVYDAQDYRK
-879 LVSDQ
+879 RLSE
-884 KDFRKLLGDK
+884 K
-894 GINIDVGSISV
+894 GINVDVGSISV

-913 NFSEEVIKSIDS
+913 SFSEEVIKSIDS
-925 IEDFQK
+925 IEDFQE
-931 ALLNYKFTDDDLSYL
+931 ALLNYKFADDDLSYL

-965 FRQVTE
+965 FRQVSE
-971 YVKNY
+971 YVRAY
-976 AQALGIVSDNID
+976 AQALGIASDNLD
-988 EIIEKTKLVSDM
+988 EIIEKAKLMPDM
-1000 SIIGTTSKSIDEIE
+1000 SIIGTSNKTVDEVQQ
-1014 EQFTDYKEIYDYFTG
+1014 QFETYQEIYDY
-1029 ENFDGKNISS
+1029 
-1039 EIYQKLMNNEKLASF
+1039 LMNDYTDGQGLDANIYEKMMNDEQLAKF
-1054 AISKDTNGL
+1054 VVGKDMAGAV
-1063 ISYLEQLLVSEDTY
+1063 SYLEQVLQTEDIQ
-1077 LKSSIEGQ
+1077 LKSTFEGK
-1085 IASSNELTNTL
+1085 IAASNELTKTL
-1096 LKNNQEYVRSIK
+1096 IANNQEYVDNLK
-1108 EAYDFDY
+1108 EVYGWDLE
-1115 DAFVNL
+1115 AFLNL
-1121 NDAKEVILKAQSGD
+1121 NDNKDIALKIQSGNF
-1135 LAGAWQT
+1135 AEAWTT
-1142 SVEKIQASF
+1142 SVDKIKASF
-1151 NNGIITL
+1151 DNGIISV
-1158 DEYNEKLEALKNSFF
+1158 DEYNQKLQELRMIFFSLLGIDPGGILSFDAWKIDNDKLATDNTEETLNEYSQYVSNFFKNVSNETANQAMATMGPVLAAITTLLDNSGMALAEEKGPENLKEALEQYD
-1173 ELTGLKNI
+1173 ELYK
-1181 ATLEEWKKGN
+1181 
-1191 KNTIAN
+1191 
-1197 MSDEDILTSY
+1197 
-1207 SNYVNQVF
+1207 
-1215 SQISDTVVSE
+1215 
-1225 AMTKASQA
+1225 
-1233 LIGITNLLD
+1233 
-1242 ESGYGLTSQDQQGQI
+1242 
-1257 DTLEKAVEE
+1257 
-1266 YDKLYSLYGKLKD
+1266 LYGKLDKTK
-1279 EDQPKEFKDA
+1279 QPEKF
-1289 KKAVETYAKA
+1289 KKAERAVINYTNA
-1299 IANLEGN
+1299 ITGLNDEIENA
-1306 FDDILPKIREYI
+1306 LPKARELADTLGNPDATVI
-1318 DIMGNDETS
+1318 DVENKYKD
-1327 LSDVQNTYQD
+1327 YQE
-1337 FQDIL
+1337 IL
-1342 DYLNSS
+1342 DYFNSGEFNGKLNTEMA
-1348 DFDGE
+1348 DK
-1353 TLSVDIAEKILNYDS
+1353 IASYDQ
-1368 LKNFVA
+1368 LLPFA
-1374 SGDFSGLQS
+1374 ALGDFEGLKTYLSEALKGASEEATKVFKNTIDQS
-1383 ALTSMLDGADDVLS
+1383 ASASKIVMDNNANVLKELK
-1397 EKFNDMLFMDQQLSD
+1397 EKYGFDAQAY
-1412 EILENNSTLV
+1412 STLAEAKIAANNRLSYTMINQWLTINS
-1422 GNLATQYGID
+1422 NLAKAYANDKITFDKYIAGKAESLGA
-1432 LNAFSS
+1432 LNA
-1438 LTIAKE
+1438 
-1444 TIAFALNGD
+1444 ALGSN
-1453 MISAWATMNSQLQS
+1453 ILP
-1467 LYDSDQ
+1467 
-1473 ITFEEY
+1473 
-1479 MSKKTANLAAFKS
+1479 
-1492 MFGVETYDE
+1492 YDE
-1501 YAAAHPYI
+1501 WVHQIPGSGALSKEQLLNAY
-1509 SPDKMQASY
+1509 DKY
-1518 EAHVKWTQT
+1518 
-1527 EGTREALIA
+1527 
-1536 AQNTIKEL
+1536 QNSVVDYYIKENAEHMFDNL
-1544 QGTTISSGISSN
+1544 DYGSPIEIGGSSSGGS
-1556 SGGGSSSTM
+1556 GGSSSTM

-1588 TTGKATHTKYFEKMK
+1588 ATGKATHTKYFEKMK

-1633 QNVQVELANLNDEE
+1633 QEVQVELANLNDEE

-1662 SAQIDIQNQLIE
+1662 SAQIDIQNKLIE

-1917 QKQIVEDYYDDEIDK
+1917 QKQVVEDYYDDEIDK

-1942 TIELEKLQDELL
+1942 TIELEKLQDEIL
-1954 NNRKNKARVWRE
+1954 NARKNKQRV
-1966 GIGWT
+1966 
-1971 YEEDRNKVKEAQQN
+1971 N
-1985 LDDFM
+1985 LNM
-1990 TQDKVNDLNN
+1990 PSIK
-2000 AKEQELADLDE
+2000 
-2011 RIENWN
+2011 I
-2017 KYLEAIQDAHDAY
+2017 
-2030 EDSTKEHLLF
+2030 
-2040 ELLHVQTQEELYEK
+2040 
-2054 LHDDMQ
+2054 
-2060 NYIFTYDQNLDAYK
+2060 
-2074 NSLGEYGDLNTEYTG
+2074 
-2089 IFNDFLDSYK
+2089 
-2099 EALRKFDELTQSFN
+2099 
-2113 DVVNSDDFLNG
+2113 
-2124 DRNTNDLPEID
+2124 
-2135 NGIYDD
+2135 
-2141 ALSEREAREK
+2141 
-2151 LAEYSKL
+2151 
-2158 YFEARNRGDWQGM
+2158 
-2171 KHWNDTAND
+2171 
-2180 LRREMGWYDEIFV
+2180 
-2193 ASDAIEAFKNGRT
+2193 
-2206 LQAVNGK
+2206 AV
-2213 APEGARPGDRIVTE
+2213 
-2227 GGTYLIIGKKADGT
+2227 
-2241 WESVKLD
+2241 
-2248 TTSSSS
+2248 
-2254 GGSRNPLDPIETSYK
+2254 
-2269 GYANGL
+2269 
-2275 EEGPVTTTGLAM
+2275 
-2287 LHGTPLRPEYVL
+2287 
-2299 NHDQAWN
+2299 
-2306 LLHNFSTLKIP
+2306 
-2317 EFNKTNTTN
+2317 
-2326 QTNYNISGDII
+2326 
-2337 LNDVKDPQDFWK
+2337 
-2349 KLMQATSNR
+2349 
-2358 FNVTK
+2358 
-2363 RGR
+2363 

>member
-1 MFARYSNIKAGKFQA
+1 M
-16 TEAEKMSDTYSEEE
+16 
-30 FENLNDVA
+30 
-38 KVLGTI
+38 
-44 GISIQEGN
+44 
-52 DFRGIQEVFDE
+52 
-63 LIAKWEDLNETQK
+63 
-76 NAIATALAGTRQRE
+76 TRQRE

-133 VTAAFE
+133 VTVAFE

-146 GSPVLK
+146 ASPVLK
-152 WFNDQLAFT
+152 TFNNLLATT

-211 GEKVNIAQGLKNYA
+211 GEKVNIAQGLKDYA

-273 KLLQMD
+273 KLLQID

-292 DEANLILDKLE
+292 DEANLILEKLG

-347 KIVSGIGSLVGAGLG
+347 KIVSGIGSLIGAGLG
-362 LSAGQ
+362 LSSGQ
-367 FWGNKIGGDAG
+367 FLGNQIGGDKG

-391 VVGSKA
+391 IIGSKA
-397 ISSIGKIAGA
+397 
-407 AKAAGGLGALTKS
+407 LGALT
-420 VIAGG
+420 AGG
-425 AGIGG
+425 PWGWIVAGV
-430 PIAWAVGGAV
+430 A
-440 LAGTAVWSW
+440 LAGTAVFSW
-449 VKSAQEKAK
+449 IKSNQEKIK
-458 QEAIKAATEAAAE
+458 QEAIKEATETAAE
-471 IEEQYKSAISSTSDV
+471 IEEQYKSVISSTSNV

-507 EEYQEFLDTSNSLAD
+507 DEYKEFLDTSNSLAD

-531 DEFGNKLLGTNDK
+531 DEFGNRLLGANDK
-544 VGTITDSIKTLTLE
+544 VGTITNSVNELTLAMQRSYNASLINKDLMGSTLEETQKSIKESEKKIQEYKNNIKEAQSITLSPKDIKITDINDLMGNRLQDLSNSLYLE
-558 MQKSYNSSLLNTDLF
+558 GQAAINIGDKNLANSIR
-573 EDELSKAQDAQEEY
+573 
-587 NKTLEKQGRYS
+587 EK
-598 TSISKDTLYN
+598 L
-608 YRKSRGEP
+608 
-616 TYLEKGNPEY
+616 LEKGIMEY
-626 YFEVGKA
+626 NNRIDEFVDYVYVSIDDADEALEIVKDFFSTEADTGEQENLIAEEQRKINSQKKVMEPYYSALAQQEVG
-633 ASANGSL
+633 
-640 LDTIL
+640 
-645 QFESSDLEKEVA
+645 EEVW
-657 KKLFKEGI
+657 
-665 AYESIG
+665 
-671 NNVLAYSKDQEEEVS
+671 NAYS
-686 KIVNTII
+686 
-693 SDGQEA
+693 
-699 SEGIVT
+699 
-705 SAKNALDEVKNSL
+705 
-718 NSLVSSQLQASLGEE
+718 
-733 NWNALTEEQQEGITA
+733 EEQQQALSSVIGTIDFFNKDGTEKSIEQYQNDIREMVFKVQQI
-748 IAENISLFDKNGE
+748 IAD
-761 RKSLETYRQE
+761 
-771 LRDLANNL
+771 
-779 QEILLENPLLFDV
+779 NPLIFDII
-792 VYAEDSSMTISE
+792 YSNNDSKTLNELKEARDNLLLTLLSM
-804 MEKARQD
+804 
-811 LFAALVSLF
+811 L
-820 PENAS
+820 PEGAS
-825 VEDMNKI
+825 IDDINGL
-832 LIPFGFEFDENTEIP
+832 LIPFGFEYQENGNIIDTQDYDRLLQERG
-847 SIEEWLAGE
+847 L
-856 EGKEVAESSAEEQ
+856 
-869 TKAYSEYLRK
+869 SENVVK
-879 LVSDQ
+879 Q
-884 KDFRKLLGDK
+884 LG
-894 GINIDVGSISV
+894 NVDV
-905 ENAKYAYE
+905 ETLKYAYE
-913 NFSEEVIKSIDS
+913 ELGSEVLNTIKNIDDFYDEVFDNKLAEDNLSLAISQYEKLNKIIKKNDS
-925 IEDFQK
+925 QTAQWEK
-931 ALLNYKFTDDDLSYL
+931 AKNKILS
-946 ISEYERLNALSRD
+946 
-959 STQETQ
+959 
-965 FRQVTE
+965 
-971 YVKNY
+971 Y
-976 AQALGIVSDNID
+976 AQALGVAGEEFDVILSKAKQMPETD
-988 EIIEKTKLVSDM
+988 LF
-1000 SIIGTTSKSIDEIE
+1000 GTTSLTPTEVNDKYKNYQSYLDYIKNDYNGTWDATQLATMTEENPELIAYLDDIEKLTSYLEDYVSNGEMEFNNSIQRMIVESEEGTQSFLAANDEWVQGVADSYNINLNDFSTLASAKYALDLALSGNIEGTWDAWVGAMSEKYDQDFANFSSKTAAKMAMLNAMASAEGSQTFDQWVEDRNFAPGTYTLDEMMQIYQNESGYKLNSPDTWTGNLENVFDEIE
-1014 EQFTDYKEIYDYFTG
+1014 EQI
-1029 ENFDGKNISS
+1029 
-1039 EIYQKLMNNEKLASF
+1039 
-1054 AISKDTNGL
+1054 
-1063 ISYLEQLLVSEDTY
+1063 
-1077 LKSSIEGQ
+1077 
-1085 IASSNELTNTL
+1085 NELN
-1096 LKNNQEYVRSIK
+1096 
-1108 EAYDFDY
+1108 
-1115 DAFVNL
+1115 
-1121 NDAKEVILKAQSGD
+1121 
-1135 LAGAWQT
+1135 
-1142 SVEKIQASF
+1142 
-1151 NNGIITL
+1151 
-1158 DEYNEKLEALKNSFF
+1158 
-1173 ELTGLKNI
+1173 
-1181 ATLEEWKKGN
+1181 
-1191 KNTIAN
+1191 
-1197 MSDEDILTSY
+1197 
-1207 SNYVNQVF
+1207 
-1215 SQISDTVVSE
+1215 
-1225 AMTKASQA
+1225 
-1233 LIGITNLLD
+1233 
-1242 ESGYGLTSQDQQGQI
+1242 
-1257 DTLEKAVEE
+1257 
-1266 YDKLYSLYGKLKD
+1266 
-1279 EDQPKEFKDA
+1279 
-1289 KKAVETYAKA
+1289 
-1299 IANLEGN
+1299 
-1306 FDDILPKIREYI
+1306 
-1318 DIMGNDETS
+1318 
-1327 LSDVQNTYQD
+1327 
-1337 FQDIL
+1337 
-1342 DYLNSS
+1342 
-1348 DFDGE
+1348 
-1353 TLSVDIAEKILNYDS
+1353 LSV
-1368 LKNFVA
+1368 
-1374 SGDFSGLQS
+1374 
-1383 ALTSMLDGADDVLS
+1383 
-1397 EKFNDMLFMDQQLSD
+1397 
-1412 EILENNSTLV
+1412 
-1422 GNLATQYGID
+1422 GN
-1432 LNAFSS
+1432 
-1438 LTIAKE
+1438 
-1444 TIAFALNGD
+1444 
-1453 MISAWATMNSQLQS
+1453 
-1467 LYDSDQ
+1467 
-1473 ITFEEY
+1473 
-1479 MSKKTANLAAFKS
+1479 
-1492 MFGVETYDE
+1492 V
-1501 YAAAHPYI
+1501 
-1509 SPDKMQASY
+1509 
-1518 EAHVKWTQT
+1518 
-1527 EGTREALIA
+1527 
-1536 AQNTIKEL
+1536 
-1544 QGTTISSGISSN
+1544 
-1556 SGGGSSSTM
+1556 GGGSSSGGGGGSSQTM

-1578 EYEAMLVYDE
+1578 EYEAMVAYDE
-1588 TTGKATHTKYFEKMK
+1588 STGKAVHTKYFEKMK
-1603 EVLNDQLE
+1603 DVLNAQLN

-1739 TDLALEQID
+1739 ADLALEQID

-1835 IEYSDKNLDL
+1835 IKYSDKNLDL

-1917 QKQIVEDYYDDEIDK
+1917 QKQVVEDYYDDEIDK

-1942 TIELEKLQDELL
+1942 TIELEKLQDEILRA
-1954 NNRKNKARVWRE
+1954 RKDKARVWRE
-1966 GIGWT
+1966 GIGFV
-1971 YEEDRNKVKEAQQN
+1971 YEEDRNKVKEAEQN

-2074 NSLGEYGDLNTEYTG
+2074 NSLGEYGSLNTEYTG
-2089 IFNDFLDSYK
+2089 IFDDFLDSYK

-2124 DRNTNDLPEID
+2124 DRDPGTLPEGGED
-2135 NGIYDD
+2135 IYED
-2141 ALSEREAREK
+2141 AMSEREAREK
-2151 LAEYSKL
+2151 IAEYSKL

-2171 KHWNDTAND
+2171 QHWNDAAND
-2180 LRREMGWYDEIFV
+2180 LRREMGWDDEI
-2193 ASDAIEAFKNGRT
+2193 AEATNDINLFKNGRT
-2206 LQAVNGK
+2206 LHSVNGK
-2213 APEGARPGDRIVTE
+2213 APADARIGDRIVTN
-2227 GGTYLIIGKKADGT
+2227 GGTFLIIGKKSDGT
-2241 WESVKLD
+2241 WESVKLESNYS
-2248 TTSSSS
+2248 SSSS
-2254 GGSRNPLDPIETSYK
+2254 GNRIPDDPLK
-2269 GYANGL
+2269 GYAKGI

-2326 QTNYNISGDII
+2326 QTNYNISGDIV

>member
-52 DFRGIQEVFDE
+52 DFKGFQEVFDE
-63 LIAKWEDLNETQK
+63 IIAKWEDLNEVQR
-76 NAIATALAGTRQRE
+76 NGIATALAGTRQRE

-146 GSPVLK
+146 ASPVLK
-152 WFNDQLAFT
+152 TFNNLLATT

-170 SLGAIFTVSQWKQLV
+170 SLGAVFVLSQKNKIG
-185 SLGASGLEKLGE
+185 SLGLEALEKLNE
-197 KFMNLGSMNFFSQG
+197 KFFDLGSLNFFSDKPKG
-211 GEKVNIAQGLKNYA
+211 SNLKEKFNNYIQEYSIDKSSKA
-225 EELNL
+225 IDRFNEELKLAGNALSDNTL
-230 KFATNSIDELNK
+230 KTI
-242 KFISLGKGMDDT
+242 
-254 TLSIVKQGQAA
+254 KQGQAILIQTNATEKLAENTNWLDWLQGKELDNAEQNNILQA
-265 LMQASAGK
+265 LGIKIAEEGQQKSLEELAMRELLSETLDEEIRQRIQNNAQLAQQARANVAG
-273 KLLQMD
+273 
-279 EGKAWL
+279 GIGATVGGISGGL
-285 AGKTYTQ
+285 AGGY
-292 DEANLILDKLE
+292 
-303 YQVKEQNH
+303 
-311 QATQEEIALR
+311 
-321 KLLTTELDKET
+321 
-332 KQRLAKN
+332 
-339 AQAPSATS
+339 
-347 KIVSGIGSLVGAGLG
+347 
-362 LSAGQ
+362 
-367 FWGNKIGGDAG
+367 WGNKIGG
-378 SVYGGMLGTIGGG
+378 STVGTIGS
-391 VVGSKA
+391 VAGSFL
-397 ISSIGKIAGA
+397 GGA
-407 AKAAGGLGALTKS
+407 AAKWGATAL
-420 VIAGG
+420 AGG
-425 AGIGG
+425 ALSGTALIA
-430 PIAWAVGGAV
+430 PIAAIAIPILAALGA
-440 LAGTAVWSW
+440 GISTWI
-449 VKSAQEKAK
+449 EETK
-458 QEAIKAATEAAAE
+458 QKAIKEATETAAE
-471 IEEQYKSAISSTSDV
+471 IEEQYKSAISSTSNV

-507 EEYQEFLDTSNSLAD
+507 DEYQEFLDTSNALAE
-522 VFPELVVRT
+522 VFPDLVVRT

-558 MQKSYNSSLLNTDLF
+558 MQKSYNSSLLNTNLF

-587 NKTLEKQGRYS
+587 NKTLEKQGKYN

-608 YRKSRGEP
+608 YRKSRGEA
-616 TYLEKGNPEY
+616 TYLEKGNPED

-686 KIVNTII
+686 KIVNTIV

-761 RKSLETYRQE
+761 RKGLETYRQE

-779 QEILLENPLLFDV
+779 QEILLENPLLFNV

-811 LFAALVSLF
+811 LLAALVSLF

-825 VEDMNKI
+825 IEDMNEI
-832 LIPFGFEFDENTEIP
+832 LIPFGFEFNGDVDVLNKEN
-847 SIEEWLAGE
+847 WLSDI
-856 EGKEVAESSAEEQ
+856 GKDFANKTVEEQ
-869 TKAYSEYLRK
+869 NKAYAEYLEDLVYDAQDYRK
-879 LVSDQ
+879 RLSE
-884 KDFRKLLGDK
+884 K
-894 GINIDVGSISV
+894 GINVDVGSISV

-931 ALLNYKFTDDDLSYL
+931 ALLNYKFADDDLSYL

-965 FRQVTE
+965 FRQVSE
-971 YVKNY
+971 YVRAY
-976 AQALGIVSDNID
+976 AQALGIASDNLD
-988 EIIEKTKLVSDM
+988 EIIEKAKLMPDM
-1000 SIIGTTSKSIDEIE
+1000 SIIGTSNKTVDEVQQ
-1014 EQFTDYKEIYDYFTG
+1014 QFETYQEIYDY
-1029 ENFDGKNISS
+1029 
-1039 EIYQKLMNNEKLASF
+1039 LMNDYIEGQGLDANIYEKMMNDEQLAKF
-1054 AISKDTNGL
+1054 IVGKDMTGAV
-1063 ISYLEQLLVSEDTY
+1063 SYLEQVLQTEDVQ
-1077 LKSSIEGQ
+1077 LKSTFEGK
-1085 IASSNELTNTL
+1085 IAASNELTKTL
-1096 LKNNQEYVRSIK
+1096 IANNQEYVDNLK
-1108 EAYDFDY
+1108 EVYGWDLE
-1115 DAFVNL
+1115 AFLNL
-1121 NDAKEVILKAQSGD
+1121 NDNKDIALKIQSGNF
-1135 LAGAWQT
+1135 AEAWTT
-1142 SVEKIQASF
+1142 SVDKIKASF
-1151 NNGIITL
+1151 DNGIISV
-1158 DEYNEKLEALKNSFF
+1158 DEYNQKLQELRMIFFSLLGIDPGGILSFDAWKIDNDKLATDNTEETLNEYSQYVSNFFKNVSNETANQAMATMGPVLAAITTLLDNSGMALAEEKGPENLKEALEQYD
-1173 ELTGLKNI
+1173 ELYK
-1181 ATLEEWKKGN
+1181 
-1191 KNTIAN
+1191 
-1197 MSDEDILTSY
+1197 
-1207 SNYVNQVF
+1207 
-1215 SQISDTVVSE
+1215 
-1225 AMTKASQA
+1225 
-1233 LIGITNLLD
+1233 
-1242 ESGYGLTSQDQQGQI
+1242 
-1257 DTLEKAVEE
+1257 
-1266 YDKLYSLYGKLKD
+1266 LYGKLDKTK
-1279 EDQPKEFKDA
+1279 QPEKF
-1289 KKAVETYAKA
+1289 KKAERAVINYTNA
-1299 IANLEGN
+1299 ITGLNDEIENA
-1306 FDDILPKIREYI
+1306 LPKARELADTLGNPDATVI
-1318 DIMGNDETS
+1318 DVENKYKD
-1327 LSDVQNTYQD
+1327 YQE
-1337 FQDIL
+1337 IL
-1342 DYLNSS
+1342 DYFNSGEFNGKLNTEMA
-1348 DFDGE
+1348 DK
-1353 TLSVDIAEKILNYDS
+1353 IASYDQ
-1368 LKNFVA
+1368 LLPFA
-1374 SGDFSGLQS
+1374 ALGDFEGLKTYLSEALKGASEEATKVFKNTIDQS
-1383 ALTSMLDGADDVLS
+1383 ASASKIVMDNNADVLKELK
-1397 EKFNDMLFMDQQLSD
+1397 EKYGFDAQAY
-1412 EILENNSTLV
+1412 STLAEAKIAANNRLSYTMINQWLTINS
-1422 GNLATQYGID
+1422 NLARAYANDKIAFDKYIAGKAESLGA
-1432 LNAFSS
+1432 LNA
-1438 LTIAKE
+1438 
-1444 TIAFALNGD
+1444 ALGSN
-1453 MISAWATMNSQLQS
+1453 ILP
-1467 LYDSDQ
+1467 
-1473 ITFEEY
+1473 
-1479 MSKKTANLAAFKS
+1479 
-1492 MFGVETYDE
+1492 YDE
-1501 YAAAHPYI
+1501 WVQQIPGAGAVSKEQLLNAY
-1509 SPDKMQASY
+1509 DKY
-1518 EAHVKWTQT
+1518 
-1527 EGTREALIA
+1527 
-1536 AQNTIKEL
+1536 QNSVVDYYIKENAEHMFDNL
-1544 QGTTISSGISSN
+1544 DYGSPIEIGGSSSGGS
-1556 SGGGSSSTM
+1556 GGSSSTM

-1588 TTGKATHTKYFEKMK
+1588 ATGKATHTKYFEKMK

-1724 YEDLINEQIKESQNN
+1724 YEDLINEQIKESQDNA
-1739 TDLALEQID
+1739 DLALEQID

-1917 QKQIVEDYYDDEIDK
+1917 QKQVVEDYYDDEIDK

-2089 IFNDFLDSYK
+2089 IFDDFLDSYK

-2124 DRNTNDLPEID
+2124 DRNPGTLPGGGED
-2135 NGIYDD
+2135 IYED
-2141 ALSEREAREK
+2141 AMSEREAREK

-2158 YFEARNRGDWQGM
+2158 FFEARNRGDWQGM

-2193 ASDAIEAFKNGRT
+2193 ASDAIETFKNGRT
-2206 LQAVNGK
+2206 LRAVNGK

-2248 TTSSSS
+2248 TTNTSTGS
-2254 GGSRNPLDPIETSYK
+2254 GSRNPLDPIETSYK

-2306 LLHNFSTLKIP
+2306 LLHNFSTLKVP

-2326 QTNYNISGDII
+2326 QTNNNFSGDII

>member
-52 DFRGIQEVFDE
+52 DFKGFQEVFDE
-63 LIAKWEDLNETQK
+63 IIAKWEDLNEIQK
-76 NAIATALAGTRQRE
+76 NAIATAVAGTRQRE

-133 VTAAFE
+133 VTDAFE

-152 WFNDQLAFT
+152 TFNNLLATT
-161 IENIDALAI
+161 IENVDALAI
-170 SLGAIFTVSQWKQLV
+170 SLGAVFAASQWKRLI
-185 SLGASGLEKLGE
+185 SLGAAGLEKLGE

-265 LMQASAGK
+265 LMSSNSMNSLKNSAS
-273 KLLQMD
+273 LLYWV
-279 EGKAWL
+279 E
-285 AGKTYTQ
+285 Q
-292 DEANLILDKLE
+292 DSISQEL
-303 YQVKEQNH
+303 QN
-311 QATQEEIALR
+311 QIIEELGIKGTQEEIAVR
-321 KLLTTELDKET
+321 KLLTQQLDKET
-332 KQRLAKN
+332 KQRIAN
-339 AQAPSATS
+339 NINSPSAAS
-347 KIVSGIGSLVGAGLG
+347 KIASGIGSLVGAGLG

-367 FWGNKIGGDAG
+367 FWGNKFGGDTG

-407 AKAAGGLGALTKS
+407 AKAAGGLGALIKS

-425 AGIGG
+425 ASIGG
-430 PIAWAVGGAV
+430 PIAWAVGGAA
-440 LAGTAVWSW
+440 LAGAAVWGW

-471 IEEQYKSAISSTSDV
+471 IEEQYKSVISSTSNV

-507 EEYQEFLDTSNSLAD
+507 DEYKEFLDTSNALAE

-531 DEFGNKLLGTNDK
+531 DEFGNRLLGANDK
-544 VGTITDSIKTLTLE
+544 VGTITNSVNELTLA
-558 MQKSYNSSLLNTDLF
+558 MQRSYNASLVNKDLMGSVLEDAQNPIDESLKNIKQYKNDLSLLKNLKESIEDIKLVDTYELWKEEWENDPNNYLIPNKEQSEATKAIYIGNVDAAEKIREELIKNNIDEYSDLASGITDYLYVSS
-573 EDELSKAQDAQEEY
+573 ENATKALQIIKDIDV
-587 NKTLEKQGRYS
+587 S
-598 TSISKDTLYN
+598 TQIKDTEQLIAEEQ
-608 YRKSRGEP
+608 RKINSQKKAMEP
-616 TYLEKGNPEY
+616 Y
-626 YFEVGKA
+626 YSALAQQEVG
-633 ASANGSL
+633 
-640 LDTIL
+640 
-645 QFESSDLEKEVA
+645 EEVW
-657 KKLFKEGI
+657 
-665 AYESIG
+665 
-671 NNVLAYSKDQEEEVS
+671 NAYS
-686 KIVNTII
+686 
-693 SDGQEA
+693 
-699 SEGIVT
+699 
-705 SAKNALDEVKNSL
+705 
-718 NSLVSSQLQASLGEE
+718 
-733 NWNALTEEQQEGITA
+733 EEQQQALSSIISTIDLFNENGTKKSIDEYQNDIREMTFSVQQI
-748 IAENISLFDKNGE
+748 IAENPLIFDIIYSNNDSKTLKEVKDARDDLLLTLLSMLPNGA
-761 RKSLETYRQE
+761 SI
-771 LRDLANNL
+771 D
-779 QEILLENPLLFDV
+779 EING
-792 VYAEDSSMTISE
+792 
-804 MEKARQD
+804 
-811 LFAALVSLF
+811 
-820 PENAS
+820 
-825 VEDMNKI
+825 I
-832 LIPFGFEFDENTEIP
+832 LIPFGFEYQ
-847 SIEEWLAGE
+847 E
-856 EGKEVAESSAEEQ
+856 EGSIIDTQDYDRLLQERGLSENVAKQ
-869 TKAYSEYLRK
+869 
-879 LVSDQ
+879 
-884 KDFRKLLGDK
+884 LGNVD
-894 GINIDVGSISV
+894 I
-905 ENAKYAYE
+905 ETLKYAYE
-913 NFSEEVIKSIDS
+913 ELDTEILKTIKDIDDFYNEVFDSKLAEDNLSLAISQYEKLNKIIKKNDS
-925 IEDFQK
+925 QTAQWEK
-931 ALLNYKFTDDDLSYL
+931 AKNKILS
-946 ISEYERLNALSRD
+946 
-959 STQETQ
+959 
-965 FRQVTE
+965 
-971 YVKNY
+971 Y
-976 AQALGIVSDNID
+976 AQALGVAGEEFDVILSKAKQMPETD
-988 EIIEKTKLVSDM
+988 LF
-1000 SIIGTTSKSIDEIE
+1000 GTTSLTPTEVNDKYKNYQSYLDYIKNDYNGTWDATQLATMTEENPELIAYLDDIEKLTSYLEDYVSNGEMEFNNSIQRMIVESEEGTQSFLAANDEWVQGVADSYNINLNDFSTLASAKYALDLALSGNIEGTWDAWVGAMSEKYDQDFANFSSKTAAKMAMLNAMASAEGSQTFDQWVEDRNFAPGTYTLDEMMQIYQNESGYKLNSPDTWTGNLENVFDEIE
-1014 EQFTDYKEIYDYFTG
+1014 EQI
-1029 ENFDGKNISS
+1029 
-1039 EIYQKLMNNEKLASF
+1039 
-1054 AISKDTNGL
+1054 
-1063 ISYLEQLLVSEDTY
+1063 
-1077 LKSSIEGQ
+1077 
-1085 IASSNELTNTL
+1085 NELN
-1096 LKNNQEYVRSIK
+1096 
-1108 EAYDFDY
+1108 
-1115 DAFVNL
+1115 
-1121 NDAKEVILKAQSGD
+1121 
-1135 LAGAWQT
+1135 
-1142 SVEKIQASF
+1142 
-1151 NNGIITL
+1151 
-1158 DEYNEKLEALKNSFF
+1158 
-1173 ELTGLKNI
+1173 
-1181 ATLEEWKKGN
+1181 
-1191 KNTIAN
+1191 
-1197 MSDEDILTSY
+1197 
-1207 SNYVNQVF
+1207 
-1215 SQISDTVVSE
+1215 
-1225 AMTKASQA
+1225 
-1233 LIGITNLLD
+1233 
-1242 ESGYGLTSQDQQGQI
+1242 
-1257 DTLEKAVEE
+1257 
-1266 YDKLYSLYGKLKD
+1266 
-1279 EDQPKEFKDA
+1279 
-1289 KKAVETYAKA
+1289 
-1299 IANLEGN
+1299 
-1306 FDDILPKIREYI
+1306 
-1318 DIMGNDETS
+1318 
-1327 LSDVQNTYQD
+1327 
-1337 FQDIL
+1337 
-1342 DYLNSS
+1342 
-1348 DFDGE
+1348 
-1353 TLSVDIAEKILNYDS
+1353 LSV
-1368 LKNFVA
+1368 
-1374 SGDFSGLQS
+1374 
-1383 ALTSMLDGADDVLS
+1383 
-1397 EKFNDMLFMDQQLSD
+1397 
-1412 EILENNSTLV
+1412 
-1422 GNLATQYGID
+1422 GN
-1432 LNAFSS
+1432 
-1438 LTIAKE
+1438 
-1444 TIAFALNGD
+1444 
-1453 MISAWATMNSQLQS
+1453 
-1467 LYDSDQ
+1467 
-1473 ITFEEY
+1473 
-1479 MSKKTANLAAFKS
+1479 
-1492 MFGVETYDE
+1492 V
-1501 YAAAHPYI
+1501 
-1509 SPDKMQASY
+1509 
-1518 EAHVKWTQT
+1518 
-1527 EGTREALIA
+1527 
-1536 AQNTIKEL
+1536 
-1544 QGTTISSGISSN
+1544 
-1556 SGGGSSSTM
+1556 GGGSSSGGGGGSSQTM

-1578 EYEAMLVYDE
+1578 EYEAMVAYDE
-1588 TTGKATHTKYFEKMK
+1588 STGKAVHTKYFEKMK
-1603 EVLNDQLE
+1603 DVLNAQLN

-1912 DQIEK
+1912 NQIEK
-1917 QKQIVEDYYDDEIDK
+1917 QKQVVEDYYDDEIDK

-1942 TIELEKLQDELL
+1942 TIELEKLQDEILRA
-1954 NNRKNKARVWRE
+1954 RKDKARVWRE
-1966 GIGWT
+1966 GIGFV
-1971 YEEDRNKVKEAQQN
+1971 YEEDRNKVKEAEQN

-2000 AKEQELADLDE
+2000 AKDQELADLDE

-2089 IFNDFLDSYK
+2089 IFDDFLDSYK

-2124 DRNTNDLPEID
+2124 DRNPGTLPGGGED
-2135 NGIYDD
+2135 IYED
-2141 ALSEREAREK
+2141 AMSEREAREK

-2248 TTSSSS
+2248 TTSTSTGS
-2254 GGSRNPLDPIETSYK
+2254 GSRNPLDPIETSYK

-2306 LLHNFSTLKIP
+2306 LLHNFSTLKTP

-2326 QTNYNISGDII
+2326 QTNNNFSGDII